1 MANITLDARQQ
12 QKHDT
17 STNFNNANKL
27 YLEGEF
33 LVETDTGKVKIGDGT
48 LGYKSLPYTIG
59 TRVPEGAKFT
69 DTTYTAGTG
78 LSLNGTSFSIS
89 NSGVTAGSYGPSQ
102 DSSVGFGDSIDVP
115 YISVNSRGQITS
127 ADSRSITLPAEPTPA
142 SIGAANKIHTHPTR
156 DVFKNATDN
165 WAGSVSAID
174 VPKINSIRSPK
185 SAFLPANC
193 ITVEYSSNG
202 GSTWSD
208 YGLTDVQKQDLF
220 ALSTSSNIKLSKS
233 SPVSTNDCV
242 RITIE
247 PLDRYVSFDQLYVWF
262 STGSHTCALDLE
274 RSTIGAKDTF
284 SFIRKD
290 VPLGGWSGP
299 NVINFPYGTF
309 GGGTSQTNN
318 AYKYRITFKTI
329 KLGSSTQSPTISDIR
344 FYGENAWIIP
354 NDMVKNDYPF
364 SWDRDMNVNFPKQ
377 LKEQGKRV
385 YSENNKPTPDAIG
398 AEPAFTKNT
407 AFNKNFGTTAGT
419 VCQGND
425 SRLSNA
431 RPASDVSA
439 WAKEPNKPTYTP
451 TEVGVIG
458 TAPTSGQVAVFD
470 GTTGKIKSTGF
481 TIASSVP
488 SGAKFTDTT
497 YSAATSTVLG
507 LVKVGYTESGKNYP
521 VELDADDKMFVNVP
535 WTDTTYSVATVSE
548 DGLMPKIPSSSAQYL
563 NGMGQ
568 WSTPPDTKYTN
579 FVGSGSE
586 AKSGLVP
593 SPGTTAG
600 TTKYLREDGTWSVP
614 PDTTYIAGRAIEI
627 SQGAISVTSSGVSS
641 GAYGLTDSTS
651 VNIGTSFTVP
661 GFVVDQCGR
670 LTQAYSRTVTV
681 NAPNMTGATTSAA
694 GTAGLVPTPT
704 AGKPTRYLCSTGEWS
719 IPTGTIYN
727 GSTTIS
733 VKPSTTDGEY
743 NIYLAALFPGTT
755 SQSVGPSAS
764 GTINFGSA
772 FNVPYITIDQY
783 GRITALANRSMILS
797 GALASSSAPGLCPK
811 LDSGHPSYYLN
822 ANGTWSLPRGRVYG
836 VKGEAETD
844 YREGQVNIT
853 AANVGALALTGGTVS
868 GSTTFSNNVT
878 INGELNY
885 DGGFY

>member
-127 ADSRSITLPAEPTPA
+127 ADSRSITLPSEPTP
-142 SIGAANKIHTHPTR
+142 
-156 DVFKNATDN
+156 
-165 WAGSVSAID
+165 
-174 VPKINSIRSPK
+174 
-185 SAFLPANC
+185 
-193 ITVEYSSNG
+193 
-202 GSTWSD
+202 
-208 YGLTDVQKQDLF
+208 
-220 ALSTSSNIKLSKS
+220 TS
-233 SPVSTNDCV
+233 
-242 RITIE
+242 
-247 PLDRYVSFDQLYVWF
+247 
-262 STGSHTCALDLE
+262 
-274 RSTIGAKDTF
+274 
-284 SFIRKD
+284 
-290 VPLGGWSGP
+290 
-299 NVINFPYGTF
+299 
-309 GGGTSQTNN
+309 
-318 AYKYRITFKTI
+318 
-329 KLGSSTQSPTISDIR
+329 
-344 FYGENAWIIP
+344 
-354 NDMVKNDYPF
+354 
-364 SWDRDMNVNFPKQ
+364 
-377 LKEQGKRV
+377 
-385 YSENNKPTPDAIG
+385 IG
-398 AEPAFTKNT
+398 AEPAFAKNT
-407 AFNKNFGTTAGT
+407 AFNKNFGSAAGT

-535 WTDTTYSVATVSE
+535 WTDTNTTYSQATSSTLGLIKIGYTESGKNYPIELNTSGQAYVNVPWEDTTYSVFTGATTTAA
-548 DGLMPKIPSSSAQYL
+548 G
-563 NGMGQ
+563 
-568 WSTPPDTKYTN
+568 T
-579 FVGSGSE
+579 
-586 AKSGLVP
+586 SGLVP
-593 SPGTTAG
+593 AP
-600 TTKYLREDGTWSVP
+600 
-614 PDTTYIAGRAIEI
+614 
-627 SQGAISVTSSGVSS
+627 TSGQS
-641 GAYGLTDSTS
+641 
-651 VNIGTSFTVP
+651 
-661 GFVVDQCGR
+661 
-670 LTQAYSRTVTV
+670 
-681 NAPNMTGATTSAA
+681 
-694 GTAGLVPTPT
+694 
-704 AGKPTRYLCSTGEWS
+704 TRYLCSDGEWS
-719 IPTGTIYN
+719 IPTGSVYK
-727 GSTTIS
+727 GSTAIS

-743 NIYLAALFPGTT
+743 NIYLVALFPGTT

-797 GALASSSAPGLCPK
+797 GALASSYAPGLCPK
-811 LDSGHPSYYLN
+811 LDSSHPSYYLN
-822 ANGTWSLPRGRVYG
+822 ANGNWSLPRGRVYG
-836 VKGEAETD
+836 VKGNAETA

-853 AANVGALALTGGTVS
+853 AANVGALPITGGTVS
-868 GSTTFSNNVT
+868 GATTFSDTVT
-878 INGELNY
+878 LSTAGSITY
-885 DGGFY
+885 DDGFYEG

>member
-127 ADSRSITLPAEPTPA
+127 ADSRSITLPSEPTP
-142 SIGAANKIHTHPTR
+142 
-156 DVFKNATDN
+156 
-165 WAGSVSAID
+165 
-174 VPKINSIRSPK
+174 
-185 SAFLPANC
+185 
-193 ITVEYSSNG
+193 
-202 GSTWSD
+202 
-208 YGLTDVQKQDLF
+208 
-220 ALSTSSNIKLSKS
+220 TS
-233 SPVSTNDCV
+233 
-242 RITIE
+242 
-247 PLDRYVSFDQLYVWF
+247 
-262 STGSHTCALDLE
+262 
-274 RSTIGAKDTF
+274 
-284 SFIRKD
+284 
-290 VPLGGWSGP
+290 
-299 NVINFPYGTF
+299 
-309 GGGTSQTNN
+309 
-318 AYKYRITFKTI
+318 
-329 KLGSSTQSPTISDIR
+329 
-344 FYGENAWIIP
+344 
-354 NDMVKNDYPF
+354 
-364 SWDRDMNVNFPKQ
+364 
-377 LKEQGKRV
+377 
-385 YSENNKPTPDAIG
+385 IG
-398 AEPAFTKNT
+398 AEPAFAKNT
-407 AFNKNFGTTAGT
+407 AFNKNFGSAAGT

-535 WTDTTYSVATVSE
+535 WTDTNTTYSQATSSTLGLIKIGYTESGKNYPIELNTSGQAFVNVPWEDTTYSV
-548 DGLMPKIPSSSAQYL
+548 
-563 NGMGQ
+563 
-568 WSTPPDTKYTN
+568 
-579 FVGSGSE
+579 F
-586 AKSGLVP
+586 
-593 SPGTTAG
+593 
-600 TTKYLREDGTWSVP
+600 
-614 PDTTYIAGRAIEI
+614 
-627 SQGAISVTSSGVSS
+627 
-641 GAYGLTDSTS
+641 
-651 VNIGTSFTVP
+651 
-661 GFVVDQCGR
+661 
-670 LTQAYSRTVTV
+670 
-681 NAPNMTGATTSAA
+681 TGATTSAA
-694 GTAGLVPTPT
+694 GTSGLVPAPT
-704 AGKPTRYLCSTGEWS
+704 SGQSTRYLCSTGEWS
-719 IPTGTIYN
+719 IPTGTVYN

-743 NIYLAALFPGTT
+743 NIYLVALFPGTT

-811 LDSGHPSYYLN
+811 LDSSHPSYYLN
-822 ANGTWSLPRGRVYG
+822 ANGNWSLPRGRVYG
-836 VKGEAETD
+836 VKGDAETD

-853 AANVGALALTGGTVS
+853 AANIGALSLSSGGTVA
-868 GSTTFSNNVT
+868 GATTFSSDVT
-878 INGELNY
+878 ISGELNY

>member
-127 ADSRSITLPAEPTPA
+127 ADSRSITLPSEPTP
-142 SIGAANKIHTHPTR
+142 
-156 DVFKNATDN
+156 
-165 WAGSVSAID
+165 
-174 VPKINSIRSPK
+174 
-185 SAFLPANC
+185 
-193 ITVEYSSNG
+193 
-202 GSTWSD
+202 
-208 YGLTDVQKQDLF
+208 
-220 ALSTSSNIKLSKS
+220 TS
-233 SPVSTNDCV
+233 
-242 RITIE
+242 
-247 PLDRYVSFDQLYVWF
+247 
-262 STGSHTCALDLE
+262 
-274 RSTIGAKDTF
+274 
-284 SFIRKD
+284 
-290 VPLGGWSGP
+290 
-299 NVINFPYGTF
+299 
-309 GGGTSQTNN
+309 
-318 AYKYRITFKTI
+318 
-329 KLGSSTQSPTISDIR
+329 
-344 FYGENAWIIP
+344 
-354 NDMVKNDYPF
+354 
-364 SWDRDMNVNFPKQ
+364 
-377 LKEQGKRV
+377 
-385 YSENNKPTPDAIG
+385 IG

-407 AFNKNFGTTAGT
+407 AFNKNFGTAAGT
-419 VCQGND
+419 VCQGDD

-458 TAPTSGQVAVFD
+458 TVPTSGQVAVFD

-497 YSAATSTVLG
+497 YSAATSTALG
-507 LVKVGYTESGKNYP
+507 LVKVGYTESGRNYP

-535 WTDTTYSVATVSE
+535 WTDTNTTYSQATSSTLGLIKIGYTESGKNYPIELNTSGQAFVNVPWTDTTYSVATTSAN
-548 DGLMPKIPSSSAQYL
+548 GLMSSDDKTKLDGIADNANNYSLPVATSSVRGGIKIGYTESGKNYPVELSNEQAYV
-563 NGMGQ
+563 NVP
-568 WSTPPDTKYTN
+568 WEDTTYSVFT
-579 FVGSGSE
+579 GATTTAAGT
-586 AKSGLVP
+586 SGLVP
-593 SPGTTAG
+593 AP
-600 TTKYLREDGTWSVP
+600 
-614 PDTTYIAGRAIEI
+614 
-627 SQGAISVTSSGVSS
+627 TSGQS
-641 GAYGLTDSTS
+641 
-651 VNIGTSFTVP
+651 
-661 GFVVDQCGR
+661 
-670 LTQAYSRTVTV
+670 
-681 NAPNMTGATTSAA
+681 
-694 GTAGLVPTPT
+694 
-704 AGKPTRYLCSTGEWS
+704 TRYLCSDGEWS
-719 IPTGTIYN
+719 IPTGSIYK
-727 GSTTIS
+727 GSTAIS

-743 NIYLAALFPGTT
+743 NIYLVALFPGPT

-811 LDSGHPSYYLN
+811 LDSSHPSYYLN
-822 ANGTWSLPRGRVYG
+822 ANGTWSAPRGKVYG
-836 VKGEAETD
+836 VKGNAETA

>member
-127 ADSRSITLPAEPTPA
+127 ADSRSITLPSEPTP
-142 SIGAANKIHTHPTR
+142 
-156 DVFKNATDN
+156 
-165 WAGSVSAID
+165 
-174 VPKINSIRSPK
+174 
-185 SAFLPANC
+185 
-193 ITVEYSSNG
+193 
-202 GSTWSD
+202 
-208 YGLTDVQKQDLF
+208 
-220 ALSTSSNIKLSKS
+220 TS
-233 SPVSTNDCV
+233 
-242 RITIE
+242 
-247 PLDRYVSFDQLYVWF
+247 
-262 STGSHTCALDLE
+262 
-274 RSTIGAKDTF
+274 
-284 SFIRKD
+284 
-290 VPLGGWSGP
+290 
-299 NVINFPYGTF
+299 
-309 GGGTSQTNN
+309 
-318 AYKYRITFKTI
+318 
-329 KLGSSTQSPTISDIR
+329 
-344 FYGENAWIIP
+344 
-354 NDMVKNDYPF
+354 
-364 SWDRDMNVNFPKQ
+364 
-377 LKEQGKRV
+377 
-385 YSENNKPTPDAIG
+385 IG
-398 AEPAFTKNT
+398 AEPAFAKNT
-407 AFNKNFGTTAGT
+407 AFNKNFGSAAGT

-535 WTDTTYSVATVSE
+535 WTDTNTTYSQATSSTLGLIKIGYTESGKNYPIELNTSGQAYVNVPWEDTTYSVFTGAITTAA
-548 DGLMPKIPSSSAQYL
+548 G
-563 NGMGQ
+563 
-568 WSTPPDTKYTN
+568 T
-579 FVGSGSE
+579 
-586 AKSGLVP
+586 SGLVP
-593 SPGTTAG
+593 AP
-600 TTKYLREDGTWSVP
+600 
-614 PDTTYIAGRAIEI
+614 
-627 SQGAISVTSSGVSS
+627 TSGQS
-641 GAYGLTDSTS
+641 
-651 VNIGTSFTVP
+651 
-661 GFVVDQCGR
+661 
-670 LTQAYSRTVTV
+670 
-681 NAPNMTGATTSAA
+681 
-694 GTAGLVPTPT
+694 
-704 AGKPTRYLCSTGEWS
+704 TRYLCSTGEWS

-727 GSTTIS
+727 GSTAIS

-743 NIYLAALFPGTT
+743 NIYLVALFPGTT

-822 ANGTWSLPRGRVYG
+822 ANGTWSAPRGRVYG
-836 VKGEAETD
+836 VKGNAETA

-853 AANVGALALTGGTVS
+853 AANVGALPITGGTVS
-868 GSTTFSNNVT
+868 GATTFSDTVT
-878 INGELNY
+878 LSTAGSITYDDGFY
-885 DGGFY
+885 DG

>member
-102 DSSVGFGDSIDVP
+102 DSSAGFGDSIDVP

-127 ADSRSITLPAEPTPA
+127 ADSRSITLPSEPTP
-142 SIGAANKIHTHPTR
+142 
-156 DVFKNATDN
+156 
-165 WAGSVSAID
+165 
-174 VPKINSIRSPK
+174 
-185 SAFLPANC
+185 
-193 ITVEYSSNG
+193 
-202 GSTWSD
+202 
-208 YGLTDVQKQDLF
+208 
-220 ALSTSSNIKLSKS
+220 TS
-233 SPVSTNDCV
+233 
-242 RITIE
+242 
-247 PLDRYVSFDQLYVWF
+247 
-262 STGSHTCALDLE
+262 
-274 RSTIGAKDTF
+274 
-284 SFIRKD
+284 
-290 VPLGGWSGP
+290 
-299 NVINFPYGTF
+299 
-309 GGGTSQTNN
+309 
-318 AYKYRITFKTI
+318 
-329 KLGSSTQSPTISDIR
+329 
-344 FYGENAWIIP
+344 
-354 NDMVKNDYPF
+354 
-364 SWDRDMNVNFPKQ
+364 
-377 LKEQGKRV
+377 
-385 YSENNKPTPDAIG
+385 IG
-398 AEPAFTKNT
+398 AEPAFAKNT
-407 AFNKNFGTTAGT
+407 AFNKNFGSAAGT

-458 TAPTSGQVAVFD
+458 TVPTSGQVAVFD

-535 WTDTTYSVATVSE
+535 WTDTNTTYSQATSSTLGLIKIGYTESGKNYPIELNTSGQAFVNVPWTDTTYPVATTSAN
-548 DGLMPKIPSSSAQYL
+548 GLMSSVDKTKLDGIAYNANNYSLPVATSSVRGGIKIGYTESGKNYPIKLSNEQAYV
-563 NGMGQ
+563 NVP
-568 WSTPPDTKYTN
+568 WTDTTYSIFT
-579 FVGSGSE
+579 GATTTAAGT
-586 AKSGLVP
+586 SGLVP
-593 SPGTTAG
+593 AP
-600 TTKYLREDGTWSVP
+600 
-614 PDTTYIAGRAIEI
+614 
-627 SQGAISVTSSGVSS
+627 TSGQS
-641 GAYGLTDSTS
+641 
-651 VNIGTSFTVP
+651 
-661 GFVVDQCGR
+661 
-670 LTQAYSRTVTV
+670 
-681 NAPNMTGATTSAA
+681 
-694 GTAGLVPTPT
+694 
-704 AGKPTRYLCSTGEWS
+704 TRYLCSTGEWS

-743 NIYLAALFPGTT
+743 NIYLVALFPGTT

-811 LDSGHPSYYLN
+811 LDSSHPSYYLN
-822 ANGTWSLPRGRVYG
+822 ANGSWSLPRGRVYG

-853 AANVGALALTGGTVS
+853 ATNIGALSLSSGGTVA
-868 GSTTFSNNVT
+868 GATTFSSDVT
-878 INGELNY
+878 ISGELNY

>member
-127 ADSRSITLPAEPTPA
+127 ADSRSITLPSEPTP
-142 SIGAANKIHTHPTR
+142 
-156 DVFKNATDN
+156 
-165 WAGSVSAID
+165 
-174 VPKINSIRSPK
+174 
-185 SAFLPANC
+185 
-193 ITVEYSSNG
+193 
-202 GSTWSD
+202 
-208 YGLTDVQKQDLF
+208 
-220 ALSTSSNIKLSKS
+220 TS
-233 SPVSTNDCV
+233 
-242 RITIE
+242 
-247 PLDRYVSFDQLYVWF
+247 
-262 STGSHTCALDLE
+262 
-274 RSTIGAKDTF
+274 
-284 SFIRKD
+284 
-290 VPLGGWSGP
+290 
-299 NVINFPYGTF
+299 
-309 GGGTSQTNN
+309 
-318 AYKYRITFKTI
+318 
-329 KLGSSTQSPTISDIR
+329 
-344 FYGENAWIIP
+344 
-354 NDMVKNDYPF
+354 
-364 SWDRDMNVNFPKQ
+364 
-377 LKEQGKRV
+377 
-385 YSENNKPTPDAIG
+385 IG
-398 AEPAFTKNT
+398 AEPAFAKNT
-407 AFNKNFGTTAGT
+407 AFNKNFGSAAGT

-507 LVKVGYTESGKNYP
+507 LVRVGYTESGKNYP

-535 WTDTTYSVATVSE
+535 WTDTNTTYSQATSSTLGLIKIGYTESGKNYPIELNTSGQAYVNVPWEDTTYSVFTGATTTAA
-548 DGLMPKIPSSSAQYL
+548 G
-563 NGMGQ
+563 
-568 WSTPPDTKYTN
+568 T
-579 FVGSGSE
+579 
-586 AKSGLVP
+586 SGLVP
-593 SPGTTAG
+593 AP
-600 TTKYLREDGTWSVP
+600 
-614 PDTTYIAGRAIEI
+614 
-627 SQGAISVTSSGVSS
+627 TSGQS
-641 GAYGLTDSTS
+641 
-651 VNIGTSFTVP
+651 
-661 GFVVDQCGR
+661 
-670 LTQAYSRTVTV
+670 
-681 NAPNMTGATTSAA
+681 
-694 GTAGLVPTPT
+694 
-704 AGKPTRYLCSTGEWS
+704 TRYLCSNGEWS
-719 IPTGTIYN
+719 IPAGTVYN
-727 GSTTIS
+727 GSTAIS

-743 NIYLAALFPGTT
+743 NIYLVALFPGTT

-764 GTINFGSA
+764 GTINFGSV

-811 LDSGHPSYYLN
+811 LDSSHPSYYLN
-822 ANGTWSLPRGRVYG
+822 ANGSWSLPRGRVYG

>member
-127 ADSRSITLPAEPTPA
+127 ADSRSITLPSEPTP
-142 SIGAANKIHTHPTR
+142 
-156 DVFKNATDN
+156 
-165 WAGSVSAID
+165 
-174 VPKINSIRSPK
+174 
-185 SAFLPANC
+185 
-193 ITVEYSSNG
+193 
-202 GSTWSD
+202 
-208 YGLTDVQKQDLF
+208 
-220 ALSTSSNIKLSKS
+220 TS
-233 SPVSTNDCV
+233 
-242 RITIE
+242 
-247 PLDRYVSFDQLYVWF
+247 
-262 STGSHTCALDLE
+262 
-274 RSTIGAKDTF
+274 
-284 SFIRKD
+284 
-290 VPLGGWSGP
+290 
-299 NVINFPYGTF
+299 
-309 GGGTSQTNN
+309 
-318 AYKYRITFKTI
+318 
-329 KLGSSTQSPTISDIR
+329 
-344 FYGENAWIIP
+344 
-354 NDMVKNDYPF
+354 
-364 SWDRDMNVNFPKQ
+364 
-377 LKEQGKRV
+377 
-385 YSENNKPTPDAIG
+385 IG
-398 AEPAFTKNT
+398 AEPAFAKNT
-407 AFNKNFGTTAGT
+407 AFNKNFGSAAGT

-535 WTDTTYSVATVSE
+535 WTDTNTTYSQATSSTLGLIKIGYTESGKNYPIELNTSGQAYVNVPWEDTTYSVFTGATTTAA
-548 DGLMPKIPSSSAQYL
+548 G
-563 NGMGQ
+563 
-568 WSTPPDTKYTN
+568 T
-579 FVGSGSE
+579 
-586 AKSGLVP
+586 SGLVP
-593 SPGTTAG
+593 AP
-600 TTKYLREDGTWSVP
+600 
-614 PDTTYIAGRAIEI
+614 
-627 SQGAISVTSSGVSS
+627 TSGQS
-641 GAYGLTDSTS
+641 
-651 VNIGTSFTVP
+651 
-661 GFVVDQCGR
+661 
-670 LTQAYSRTVTV
+670 
-681 NAPNMTGATTSAA
+681 
-694 GTAGLVPTPT
+694 
-704 AGKPTRYLCSTGEWS
+704 TRYLCSDGTWS

-727 GSTTIS
+727 GSTAIS

-743 NIYLAALFPGTT
+743 NIYLVALFPGTT

-822 ANGTWSLPRGRVYG
+822 ANGTWSAPRGRVYG
-836 VKGEAETD
+836 VKGNAETA

-853 AANVGALALTGGTVS
+853 AANVGALPITGGTVS
-868 GSTTFSNNVT
+868 GATTFSDTVT
-878 INGELNY
+878 LSTAGSITYDDGFY
-885 DGGFY
+885 DG

>member
-127 ADSRSITLPAEPTPA
+127 ADSRSITLPSEPTP
-142 SIGAANKIHTHPTR
+142 
-156 DVFKNATDN
+156 
-165 WAGSVSAID
+165 
-174 VPKINSIRSPK
+174 
-185 SAFLPANC
+185 
-193 ITVEYSSNG
+193 
-202 GSTWSD
+202 
-208 YGLTDVQKQDLF
+208 
-220 ALSTSSNIKLSKS
+220 TS
-233 SPVSTNDCV
+233 
-242 RITIE
+242 
-247 PLDRYVSFDQLYVWF
+247 
-262 STGSHTCALDLE
+262 
-274 RSTIGAKDTF
+274 
-284 SFIRKD
+284 
-290 VPLGGWSGP
+290 
-299 NVINFPYGTF
+299 
-309 GGGTSQTNN
+309 
-318 AYKYRITFKTI
+318 
-329 KLGSSTQSPTISDIR
+329 
-344 FYGENAWIIP
+344 
-354 NDMVKNDYPF
+354 
-364 SWDRDMNVNFPKQ
+364 
-377 LKEQGKRV
+377 
-385 YSENNKPTPDAIG
+385 IG
-398 AEPAFTKNT
+398 AEPAFAKNT
-407 AFNKNFGTTAGT
+407 AFNKNFGSAAGT

-497 YSAATSTVLG
+497 YSAATSTLLG

-535 WTDTTYSVATVSE
+535 WTDTDTTYSQATSSTLGLIKIGYTESGKNYPIELNTSGQAYVNVPWE
-548 DGLMPKIPSSSAQYL
+548 DTTYSIFTGATTTAA
-563 NGMGQ
+563 G
-568 WSTPPDTKYTN
+568 T
-579 FVGSGSE
+579 
-586 AKSGLVP
+586 SGLVP
-593 SPGTTAG
+593 AP
-600 TTKYLREDGTWSVP
+600 
-614 PDTTYIAGRAIEI
+614 
-627 SQGAISVTSSGVSS
+627 TSGQS
-641 GAYGLTDSTS
+641 
-651 VNIGTSFTVP
+651 
-661 GFVVDQCGR
+661 
-670 LTQAYSRTVTV
+670 
-681 NAPNMTGATTSAA
+681 
-694 GTAGLVPTPT
+694 
-704 AGKPTRYLCSTGEWS
+704 TRYLCSTGEWS

-727 GSTTIS
+727 GSTAIS

-743 NIYLAALFPGTT
+743 NIYLVALFPGTT

-822 ANGTWSLPRGRVYG
+822 AGGTWSAPRGKVYG
-836 VKGEAETD
+836 VKGNAETA

-853 AANVGALALTGGTVS
+853 AANVGALPITGGTVS
-868 GSTTFSNNVT
+868 GATTFSDTVT
-878 INGELNY
+878 LSTAGSITY
-885 DGGFY
+885 DDGFY

>member
-1 MANITLDARQQ
+1 MANITLNARQQ

-48 LGYKSLPYTIG
+48 LSYESLPYTIG

-127 ADSRSITLPAEPTPA
+127 ADSRSITLPSEPTP
-142 SIGAANKIHTHPTR
+142 
-156 DVFKNATDN
+156 
-165 WAGSVSAID
+165 
-174 VPKINSIRSPK
+174 
-185 SAFLPANC
+185 
-193 ITVEYSSNG
+193 
-202 GSTWSD
+202 
-208 YGLTDVQKQDLF
+208 
-220 ALSTSSNIKLSKS
+220 
-233 SPVSTNDCV
+233 
-242 RITIE
+242 
-247 PLDRYVSFDQLYVWF
+247 
-262 STGSHTCALDLE
+262 
-274 RSTIGAKDTF
+274 
-284 SFIRKD
+284 
-290 VPLGGWSGP
+290 
-299 NVINFPYGTF
+299 
-309 GGGTSQTNN
+309 
-318 AYKYRITFKTI
+318 
-329 KLGSSTQSPTISDIR
+329 IS
-344 FYGENAWIIP
+344 
-354 NDMVKNDYPF
+354 
-364 SWDRDMNVNFPKQ
+364 
-377 LKEQGKRV
+377 
-385 YSENNKPTPDAIG
+385 IG
-398 AEPAFTKNT
+398 AEPAFAKNT
-407 AFNKNFGTTAGT
+407 AFNKNFGSAAGT

-497 YSAATSTVLG
+497 YSAATSTALG
-507 LVKVGYTESGKNYP
+507 LVKVGYTESGRNYP

-535 WTDTTYSVATVSE
+535 WTDTTYSVATTSAN
-548 DGLMPKIPSSSAQYL
+548 GLMSSDDKTKLDGIADNANNYSLPVATSSVRGGIKIGYTKSGKNYPVELSNEQAYV
-563 NGMGQ
+563 NVP
-568 WSTPPDTKYTN
+568 WEDTTYSVFT
-579 FVGSGSE
+579 GATTTAAGT
-586 AKSGLVP
+586 SGLVP
-593 SPGTTAG
+593 AP
-600 TTKYLREDGTWSVP
+600 
-614 PDTTYIAGRAIEI
+614 
-627 SQGAISVTSSGVSS
+627 TSGQS
-641 GAYGLTDSTS
+641 
-651 VNIGTSFTVP
+651 
-661 GFVVDQCGR
+661 
-670 LTQAYSRTVTV
+670 
-681 NAPNMTGATTSAA
+681 
-694 GTAGLVPTPT
+694 
-704 AGKPTRYLCSTGEWS
+704 TRYLCSDGEWS
-719 IPTGTIYN
+719 IPTGSIYK
-727 GSTTIS
+727 GSTAIS

-743 NIYLAALFPGTT
+743 NIYLVALFPGTT

-764 GTINFGSA
+764 GTIDFGSA

-811 LDSGHPSYYLN
+811 LDSSHPSYYLN
-822 ANGTWSLPRGRVYG
+822 ANGSWSLPRGRVYG
-836 VKGEAETD
+836 VKGEAETA

-853 AANVGALALTGGTVS
+853 AANVGALPITGGTVS
-868 GSTTFSNNVT
+868 GATTFSDTVT
-878 INGELNY
+878 LSTAGSITYDDGFY
-885 DGGFY
+885 DG

>member
-127 ADSRSITLPAEPTPA
+127 ADSRSITLPSEPTP
-142 SIGAANKIHTHPTR
+142 
-156 DVFKNATDN
+156 
-165 WAGSVSAID
+165 
-174 VPKINSIRSPK
+174 
-185 SAFLPANC
+185 
-193 ITVEYSSNG
+193 
-202 GSTWSD
+202 
-208 YGLTDVQKQDLF
+208 
-220 ALSTSSNIKLSKS
+220 TS
-233 SPVSTNDCV
+233 
-242 RITIE
+242 
-247 PLDRYVSFDQLYVWF
+247 
-262 STGSHTCALDLE
+262 
-274 RSTIGAKDTF
+274 
-284 SFIRKD
+284 
-290 VPLGGWSGP
+290 
-299 NVINFPYGTF
+299 
-309 GGGTSQTNN
+309 
-318 AYKYRITFKTI
+318 
-329 KLGSSTQSPTISDIR
+329 
-344 FYGENAWIIP
+344 
-354 NDMVKNDYPF
+354 
-364 SWDRDMNVNFPKQ
+364 
-377 LKEQGKRV
+377 
-385 YSENNKPTPDAIG
+385 IG
-398 AEPAFTKNT
+398 AEPAFAKNT
-407 AFNKNFGTTAGT
+407 AFNKNFGSAAGT

-535 WTDTTYSVATVSE
+535 WTDTNTTYSQATSSTLGLIKIGYTESGKNYPIELNTSGQAYVNVPWEDTTYSVFTGATTTAA
-548 DGLMPKIPSSSAQYL
+548 G
-563 NGMGQ
+563 
-568 WSTPPDTKYTN
+568 T
-579 FVGSGSE
+579 
-586 AKSGLVP
+586 SGLVP
-593 SPGTTAG
+593 AP
-600 TTKYLREDGTWSVP
+600 
-614 PDTTYIAGRAIEI
+614 
-627 SQGAISVTSSGVSS
+627 TSGQS
-641 GAYGLTDSTS
+641 
-651 VNIGTSFTVP
+651 
-661 GFVVDQCGR
+661 
-670 LTQAYSRTVTV
+670 
-681 NAPNMTGATTSAA
+681 
-694 GTAGLVPTPT
+694 
-704 AGKPTRYLCSTGEWS
+704 TRYLCSTGEWS

-727 GSTTIS
+727 GSTAIS

-743 NIYLAALFPGTT
+743 NIYLVALFPGTT

-772 FNVPYITIDQY
+772 FNVPHITIDQY

-822 ANGTWSLPRGRVYG
+822 ANGTWSAPRGGVYG
-836 VKGEAETD
+836 VKGNAETA
-844 YREGQVNIT
+844 YREGQVNLT
-853 AANVGALALTGGTVS
+853 AANIGALPITGGTVS
-868 GSTTFSNNVT
+868 GATTFSDTVT
-878 INGELNY
+878 LSTAGSIIYDDGFY
-885 DGGFY
+885 DG

>member
-127 ADSRSITLPAEPTPA
+127 ADSRSITLPSEPTP
-142 SIGAANKIHTHPTR
+142 
-156 DVFKNATDN
+156 
-165 WAGSVSAID
+165 
-174 VPKINSIRSPK
+174 
-185 SAFLPANC
+185 
-193 ITVEYSSNG
+193 
-202 GSTWSD
+202 
-208 YGLTDVQKQDLF
+208 
-220 ALSTSSNIKLSKS
+220 TS
-233 SPVSTNDCV
+233 
-242 RITIE
+242 
-247 PLDRYVSFDQLYVWF
+247 
-262 STGSHTCALDLE
+262 
-274 RSTIGAKDTF
+274 
-284 SFIRKD
+284 
-290 VPLGGWSGP
+290 
-299 NVINFPYGTF
+299 
-309 GGGTSQTNN
+309 
-318 AYKYRITFKTI
+318 
-329 KLGSSTQSPTISDIR
+329 
-344 FYGENAWIIP
+344 
-354 NDMVKNDYPF
+354 
-364 SWDRDMNVNFPKQ
+364 
-377 LKEQGKRV
+377 
-385 YSENNKPTPDAIG
+385 IG
-398 AEPAFTKNT
+398 AEPAFAKNT
-407 AFNKNFGTTAGT
+407 AFNKNFGSAAGT

-535 WTDTTYSVATVSE
+535 WTDTNTTYSQATSSTLGLIKIGYTESGKNYPIELNTSGQAFVNVPWTDTTYPVATTSANGLMSSVDKTKLDRIADNANNYSLPVATSSVRGGIKIGYTESGKNYPVELSNEQAYVNVPWTDTTYSV
-548 DGLMPKIPSSSAQYL
+548 
-563 NGMGQ
+563 
-568 WSTPPDTKYTN
+568 
-579 FVGSGSE
+579 FVKSGTG

-593 SPGTTAG
+593 TPPATAG
-600 TTKYLREDGTWSVP
+600 TTKFLREDAVWATPPTANNPSITISQNGTIKGKFTLNQADSETIALT
-614 PDTTYIAGRAIEI
+614 DTTYSE
-627 SQGAISVTSSGVSS
+627 
-641 GAYGLTDSTS
+641 
-651 VNIGTSFTVP
+651 F
-661 GFVVDQCGR
+661 
-670 LTQAYSRTVTV
+670 
-681 NAPNMTGATTSAA
+681 TGATTTVA
-694 GTAGLVPTPT
+694 GTNGLVPAPT
-704 AGKPTRYLCSTGEWS
+704 SGQSTRYLCSDGTWS

-727 GSTTIS
+727 GSTAIS
-733 VKPSTTDGEY
+733 VKPSTVDGEY
-743 NIYLAALFPGTT
+743 NIYLVALFPGTT

-822 ANGTWSLPRGRVYG
+822 ANGTWSAPRGRVYG
-836 VKGEAETD
+836 VKGNAETA
-844 YREGQVNIT
+844 YREGQVNLT
-853 AANVGALALTGGTVS
+853 AANIGALSLSSGGTVS
-868 GSTTFSNNVT
+868 GLTTFESRVT
-878 INGELNY
+878 ITQAGFLTY
-885 DGGFY
+885 DDGFY

>member
-127 ADSRSITLPAEPTPA
+127 ADSRSITLPSEPTP
-142 SIGAANKIHTHPTR
+142 
-156 DVFKNATDN
+156 
-165 WAGSVSAID
+165 
-174 VPKINSIRSPK
+174 
-185 SAFLPANC
+185 
-193 ITVEYSSNG
+193 
-202 GSTWSD
+202 
-208 YGLTDVQKQDLF
+208 
-220 ALSTSSNIKLSKS
+220 TS
-233 SPVSTNDCV
+233 
-242 RITIE
+242 
-247 PLDRYVSFDQLYVWF
+247 
-262 STGSHTCALDLE
+262 
-274 RSTIGAKDTF
+274 
-284 SFIRKD
+284 
-290 VPLGGWSGP
+290 
-299 NVINFPYGTF
+299 
-309 GGGTSQTNN
+309 
-318 AYKYRITFKTI
+318 
-329 KLGSSTQSPTISDIR
+329 
-344 FYGENAWIIP
+344 
-354 NDMVKNDYPF
+354 
-364 SWDRDMNVNFPKQ
+364 
-377 LKEQGKRV
+377 
-385 YSENNKPTPDAIG
+385 IG
-398 AEPAFTKNT
+398 AEPAFAKNT
-407 AFNKNFGTTAGT
+407 AFNKNFGTAAGT
-419 VCQGND
+419 VCQGDD

-458 TAPTSGQVAVFD
+458 TVPTSGQVAVFD

-497 YSAATSTVLG
+497 YSV
-507 LVKVGYTESGKNYP
+507 
-521 VELDADDKMFVNVP
+521 F
-535 WTDTTYSVATVSE
+535 
-548 DGLMPKIPSSSAQYL
+548 
-563 NGMGQ
+563 
-568 WSTPPDTKYTN
+568 
-579 FVGSGSE
+579 
-586 AKSGLVP
+586 
-593 SPGTTAG
+593 
-600 TTKYLREDGTWSVP
+600 
-614 PDTTYIAGRAIEI
+614 
-627 SQGAISVTSSGVSS
+627 
-641 GAYGLTDSTS
+641 
-651 VNIGTSFTVP
+651 
-661 GFVVDQCGR
+661 
-670 LTQAYSRTVTV
+670 
-681 NAPNMTGATTSAA
+681 TGATTTAA
-694 GTAGLVPTPT
+694 GTTGLVPAPT
-704 AGKPTRYLCSTGEWS
+704 TGQSTRYLCSNGEWS
-719 IPTGTIYN
+719 VPQGSIYN

-743 NIYLAALFPGTT
+743 NIYLVALFPGTT

-822 ANGTWSLPRGRVYG
+822 AGGTWSAPRGKVYG
-836 VKGEAETD
+836 VKGNAETA
-844 YREGQVNIT
+844 YREGQVNLT

>member
-1 MANITLDARQQ
+1 MADITLNARQQ

-48 LGYKSLPYTIG
+48 LSYKSLPYTIG

-127 ADSRSITLPAEPTPA
+127 ADSRSITLPSEPTP
-142 SIGAANKIHTHPTR
+142 
-156 DVFKNATDN
+156 
-165 WAGSVSAID
+165 
-174 VPKINSIRSPK
+174 
-185 SAFLPANC
+185 
-193 ITVEYSSNG
+193 
-202 GSTWSD
+202 
-208 YGLTDVQKQDLF
+208 
-220 ALSTSSNIKLSKS
+220 TS
-233 SPVSTNDCV
+233 
-242 RITIE
+242 
-247 PLDRYVSFDQLYVWF
+247 
-262 STGSHTCALDLE
+262 
-274 RSTIGAKDTF
+274 
-284 SFIRKD
+284 
-290 VPLGGWSGP
+290 
-299 NVINFPYGTF
+299 
-309 GGGTSQTNN
+309 
-318 AYKYRITFKTI
+318 
-329 KLGSSTQSPTISDIR
+329 
-344 FYGENAWIIP
+344 
-354 NDMVKNDYPF
+354 
-364 SWDRDMNVNFPKQ
+364 
-377 LKEQGKRV
+377 
-385 YSENNKPTPDAIG
+385 IG
-398 AEPAFTKNT
+398 AEPAFAKNT
-407 AFNKNFGTTAGT
+407 AFNKNFGSASGT

-497 YSAATSTVLG
+497 YSAATSTALG
-507 LVKVGYTESGKNYP
+507 LVKVGYTESGRNYP

-535 WTDTTYSVATVSE
+535 WTDTNTTYSQATSSTLGLIKIGYTESGKNYPIELNTSGQAYVNVPWEDTTYSVFTGATTTAA
-548 DGLMPKIPSSSAQYL
+548 G
-563 NGMGQ
+563 
-568 WSTPPDTKYTN
+568 T
-579 FVGSGSE
+579 
-586 AKSGLVP
+586 SGLVP
-593 SPGTTAG
+593 AP
-600 TTKYLREDGTWSVP
+600 
-614 PDTTYIAGRAIEI
+614 
-627 SQGAISVTSSGVSS
+627 TSGQS
-641 GAYGLTDSTS
+641 
-651 VNIGTSFTVP
+651 
-661 GFVVDQCGR
+661 
-670 LTQAYSRTVTV
+670 
-681 NAPNMTGATTSAA
+681 
-694 GTAGLVPTPT
+694 
-704 AGKPTRYLCSTGEWS
+704 TRYLCSDGEWS
-719 IPTGTIYN
+719 IPTGSIYK
-727 GSTTIS
+727 GSTAIS

-743 NIYLAALFPGTT
+743 NIYLVALFPGTT

-822 ANGTWSLPRGRVYG
+822 ANGTWSAPRGRVYG
-836 VKGEAETD
+836 VKGNAETA

-853 AANVGALALTGGTVS
+853 AANVGALPITGGTVS
-868 GSTTFSNNVT
+868 GATTFSDTVT
-878 INGELNY
+878 LSTAGSITYDDGFY
-885 DGGFY
+885 DG

>member
-27 YLEGEF
+27 YLDGEF

-127 ADSRSITLPAEPTPA
+127 ADSRSITLPSEPTP
-142 SIGAANKIHTHPTR
+142 
-156 DVFKNATDN
+156 
-165 WAGSVSAID
+165 
-174 VPKINSIRSPK
+174 
-185 SAFLPANC
+185 
-193 ITVEYSSNG
+193 
-202 GSTWSD
+202 
-208 YGLTDVQKQDLF
+208 
-220 ALSTSSNIKLSKS
+220 TS
-233 SPVSTNDCV
+233 
-242 RITIE
+242 
-247 PLDRYVSFDQLYVWF
+247 
-262 STGSHTCALDLE
+262 
-274 RSTIGAKDTF
+274 
-284 SFIRKD
+284 
-290 VPLGGWSGP
+290 
-299 NVINFPYGTF
+299 
-309 GGGTSQTNN
+309 
-318 AYKYRITFKTI
+318 
-329 KLGSSTQSPTISDIR
+329 
-344 FYGENAWIIP
+344 
-354 NDMVKNDYPF
+354 
-364 SWDRDMNVNFPKQ
+364 
-377 LKEQGKRV
+377 
-385 YSENNKPTPDAIG
+385 IG
-398 AEPAFTKNT
+398 AEPAFAKNT
-407 AFNKNFGTTAGT
+407 AFNKNFGSAAGT

-535 WTDTTYSVATVSE
+535 WTDTNTTYSQATSSTLGLIKIGYTESGKNYPIELNTSGQAYVNVPWEDTTYSVFTGATTTAA
-548 DGLMPKIPSSSAQYL
+548 G
-563 NGMGQ
+563 
-568 WSTPPDTKYTN
+568 T
-579 FVGSGSE
+579 
-586 AKSGLVP
+586 SGLVP
-593 SPGTTAG
+593 AP
-600 TTKYLREDGTWSVP
+600 
-614 PDTTYIAGRAIEI
+614 
-627 SQGAISVTSSGVSS
+627 TSGQS
-641 GAYGLTDSTS
+641 
-651 VNIGTSFTVP
+651 
-661 GFVVDQCGR
+661 
-670 LTQAYSRTVTV
+670 
-681 NAPNMTGATTSAA
+681 
-694 GTAGLVPTPT
+694 
-704 AGKPTRYLCSTGEWS
+704 TRYLCSDGEWS
-719 IPTGTIYN
+719 IPTGSIYK
-727 GSTTIS
+727 GSTAIS

-743 NIYLAALFPGTT
+743 NIYLVALFPGTT

-822 ANGTWSLPRGRVYG
+822 ANGTWSAPRGRVYG
-836 VKGEAETD
+836 VKGNAETA

-853 AANVGALALTGGTVS
+853 AANVGALPITGGTVS
-868 GSTTFSNNVT
+868 GATTFSDTVT
-878 INGELNY
+878 LSTAGSITYDDGFY
-885 DGGFY
+885 DG

>member
-1 MANITLDARQQ
+1 MTNITLDARQQ

-127 ADSRSITLPAEPTPA
+127 ADSRSITLPSEPTP
-142 SIGAANKIHTHPTR
+142 
-156 DVFKNATDN
+156 
-165 WAGSVSAID
+165 
-174 VPKINSIRSPK
+174 
-185 SAFLPANC
+185 
-193 ITVEYSSNG
+193 
-202 GSTWSD
+202 
-208 YGLTDVQKQDLF
+208 
-220 ALSTSSNIKLSKS
+220 TS
-233 SPVSTNDCV
+233 
-242 RITIE
+242 
-247 PLDRYVSFDQLYVWF
+247 
-262 STGSHTCALDLE
+262 
-274 RSTIGAKDTF
+274 
-284 SFIRKD
+284 
-290 VPLGGWSGP
+290 
-299 NVINFPYGTF
+299 
-309 GGGTSQTNN
+309 
-318 AYKYRITFKTI
+318 
-329 KLGSSTQSPTISDIR
+329 
-344 FYGENAWIIP
+344 
-354 NDMVKNDYPF
+354 
-364 SWDRDMNVNFPKQ
+364 
-377 LKEQGKRV
+377 
-385 YSENNKPTPDAIG
+385 IG
-398 AEPAFTKNT
+398 AEPAFAKNT
-407 AFNKNFGTTAGT
+407 AFNKNFGSAAGT

-535 WTDTTYSVATVSE
+535 WTDTNTTYSQATSSTLGLIKIGYTESGKNYPIELNTSGQAFVNVPWTDTTYSVATTSAN
-548 DGLMPKIPSSSAQYL
+548 GLMSSDDKTKLDGIADNANNYSLPVATSSVRGGIKIGYTESGKNYPVELSNEQAYV
-563 NGMGQ
+563 NVP
-568 WSTPPDTKYTN
+568 WEDTTYSVFT
-579 FVGSGSE
+579 GATTTAAGT
-586 AKSGLVP
+586 SGLVP
-593 SPGTTAG
+593 AP
-600 TTKYLREDGTWSVP
+600 
-614 PDTTYIAGRAIEI
+614 
-627 SQGAISVTSSGVSS
+627 TSGQS
-641 GAYGLTDSTS
+641 
-651 VNIGTSFTVP
+651 
-661 GFVVDQCGR
+661 
-670 LTQAYSRTVTV
+670 
-681 NAPNMTGATTSAA
+681 
-694 GTAGLVPTPT
+694 
-704 AGKPTRYLCSTGEWS
+704 TRYLGSTGEWS

-727 GSTTIS
+727 GSTAIS

-743 NIYLAALFPGTT
+743 NIYLVALFPGTT

-811 LDSGHPSYYLN
+811 LDSAHPSYYLN
-822 ANGTWSLPRGRVYG
+822 ANGSWSLPRGRVYG
-836 VKGEAETD
+836 VKGNAETA
-844 YREGQVNIT
+844 YREGQVNLT
-853 AANVGALALTGGTVS
+853 AANIGALPITGGTVS
-868 GSTTFSNNVT
+868 GATTFSGTVT
-878 INGELNY
+878 LSTAGSITYDDGFY
-885 DGGFY
+885 DG

>member
-127 ADSRSITLPAEPTPA
+127 ADSRSITLPSEPTP
-142 SIGAANKIHTHPTR
+142 
-156 DVFKNATDN
+156 
-165 WAGSVSAID
+165 
-174 VPKINSIRSPK
+174 
-185 SAFLPANC
+185 
-193 ITVEYSSNG
+193 
-202 GSTWSD
+202 
-208 YGLTDVQKQDLF
+208 
-220 ALSTSSNIKLSKS
+220 TS
-233 SPVSTNDCV
+233 
-242 RITIE
+242 
-247 PLDRYVSFDQLYVWF
+247 
-262 STGSHTCALDLE
+262 
-274 RSTIGAKDTF
+274 
-284 SFIRKD
+284 
-290 VPLGGWSGP
+290 
-299 NVINFPYGTF
+299 
-309 GGGTSQTNN
+309 
-318 AYKYRITFKTI
+318 
-329 KLGSSTQSPTISDIR
+329 
-344 FYGENAWIIP
+344 
-354 NDMVKNDYPF
+354 
-364 SWDRDMNVNFPKQ
+364 
-377 LKEQGKRV
+377 
-385 YSENNKPTPDAIG
+385 IG
-398 AEPAFTKNT
+398 AEPAFAKNT
-407 AFNKNFGTTAGT
+407 AFNKNFGSAAGT

-497 YSAATSTVLG
+497 YSAATSTALG

-535 WTDTTYSVATVSE
+535 WTDTDTTYSQATSSTLGLIKIGYTESGKNYPVELNTSGQAFVNVPWTDTTYPVATTSANGLMSSVDKTKLDGIADNANSYSLPVATSSVRGGIKIGYTESGKNYPIKLSNEQAYVNVPWTDTTYSV
-548 DGLMPKIPSSSAQYL
+548 
-563 NGMGQ
+563 
-568 WSTPPDTKYTN
+568 
-579 FVGSGSE
+579 F
-586 AKSGLVP
+586 
-593 SPGTTAG
+593 
-600 TTKYLREDGTWSVP
+600 
-614 PDTTYIAGRAIEI
+614 
-627 SQGAISVTSSGVSS
+627 
-641 GAYGLTDSTS
+641 
-651 VNIGTSFTVP
+651 
-661 GFVVDQCGR
+661 
-670 LTQAYSRTVTV
+670 
-681 NAPNMTGATTSAA
+681 TGATTTVA
-694 GTAGLVPTPT
+694 GTTGLVPAPT
-704 AGKPTRYLCSTGEWS
+704 TGQSTRYLCSNGEWS
-719 IPTGTIYN
+719 VPQGSIYN
-727 GSTTIS
+727 GSTAIS
-733 VKPSTTDGEY
+733 VKPSTVDGEY
-743 NIYLAALFPGTT
+743 NIYLVALFPGTT

-764 GTINFGSA
+764 ATINFGTS

-783 GRITALANRSMILS
+783 GRITALANRSMLLS

-822 ANGTWSLPRGRVYG
+822 AGGTWSAPRGKVYG
-836 VKGEAETD
+836 VKGNAETA
-844 YREGQVNIT
+844 YREGQVNLT
-853 AANVGALALTGGTVS
+853 AANIGALPITGGTVS
-868 GSTTFSNNVT
+868 GATIFSDTVTFST
-878 INGELNY
+878 AGSITY
-885 DGGFY
+885 DDGFY

>member
-127 ADSRSITLPAEPTPA
+127 ADSRSITLPSEPTP
-142 SIGAANKIHTHPTR
+142 
-156 DVFKNATDN
+156 
-165 WAGSVSAID
+165 
-174 VPKINSIRSPK
+174 
-185 SAFLPANC
+185 
-193 ITVEYSSNG
+193 
-202 GSTWSD
+202 
-208 YGLTDVQKQDLF
+208 
-220 ALSTSSNIKLSKS
+220 
-233 SPVSTNDCV
+233 
-242 RITIE
+242 
-247 PLDRYVSFDQLYVWF
+247 
-262 STGSHTCALDLE
+262 
-274 RSTIGAKDTF
+274 
-284 SFIRKD
+284 
-290 VPLGGWSGP
+290 
-299 NVINFPYGTF
+299 
-309 GGGTSQTNN
+309 
-318 AYKYRITFKTI
+318 
-329 KLGSSTQSPTISDIR
+329 IS
-344 FYGENAWIIP
+344 
-354 NDMVKNDYPF
+354 
-364 SWDRDMNVNFPKQ
+364 
-377 LKEQGKRV
+377 
-385 YSENNKPTPDAIG
+385 IG
-398 AEPAFTKNT
+398 AEPAFAKNT
-407 AFNKNFGTTAGT
+407 AFNKNFGSAAGT

-439 WAKEPNKPTYTP
+439 WAKKPNKPTYTP

-535 WTDTTYSVATVSE
+535 WTDTNTTYSQATSSTLGLIKIGYTESGKNYPIELNTSGQAYVNVPWEDTTYSVFTGATTTAA
-548 DGLMPKIPSSSAQYL
+548 G
-563 NGMGQ
+563 
-568 WSTPPDTKYTN
+568 T
-579 FVGSGSE
+579 
-586 AKSGLVP
+586 SGLVP
-593 SPGTTAG
+593 AP
-600 TTKYLREDGTWSVP
+600 
-614 PDTTYIAGRAIEI
+614 
-627 SQGAISVTSSGVSS
+627 TSGQS
-641 GAYGLTDSTS
+641 
-651 VNIGTSFTVP
+651 
-661 GFVVDQCGR
+661 
-670 LTQAYSRTVTV
+670 
-681 NAPNMTGATTSAA
+681 
-694 GTAGLVPTPT
+694 
-704 AGKPTRYLCSTGEWS
+704 TRYLCSTGEWS
-719 IPTGTIYN
+719 IPTGSIYK
-727 GSTTIS
+727 GSTAIS

-743 NIYLAALFPGTT
+743 NIYLVALFPGTT

-822 ANGTWSLPRGRVYG
+822 ANGTWSAPRGRVYG
-836 VKGEAETD
+836 VKGNAETA

-853 AANVGALALTGGTVS
+853 AANVGALPITGGTVS
-868 GSTTFSNNVT
+868 GATTFSDTVT
-878 INGELNY
+878 LSTAGSITYDDGFY
-885 DGGFY
+885 DG

>member
-127 ADSRSITLPAEPTPA
+127 ADSRSITLPSEPTP
-142 SIGAANKIHTHPTR
+142 
-156 DVFKNATDN
+156 
-165 WAGSVSAID
+165 
-174 VPKINSIRSPK
+174 
-185 SAFLPANC
+185 
-193 ITVEYSSNG
+193 
-202 GSTWSD
+202 
-208 YGLTDVQKQDLF
+208 
-220 ALSTSSNIKLSKS
+220 TS
-233 SPVSTNDCV
+233 
-242 RITIE
+242 
-247 PLDRYVSFDQLYVWF
+247 
-262 STGSHTCALDLE
+262 
-274 RSTIGAKDTF
+274 
-284 SFIRKD
+284 
-290 VPLGGWSGP
+290 
-299 NVINFPYGTF
+299 
-309 GGGTSQTNN
+309 
-318 AYKYRITFKTI
+318 
-329 KLGSSTQSPTISDIR
+329 
-344 FYGENAWIIP
+344 
-354 NDMVKNDYPF
+354 
-364 SWDRDMNVNFPKQ
+364 
-377 LKEQGKRV
+377 
-385 YSENNKPTPDAIG
+385 IG
-398 AEPAFTKNT
+398 AEPAFAKNT
-407 AFNKNFGTTAGT
+407 AFNKNFGSAAGT

-439 WAKEPNKPTYTP
+439 WAKKPNKPTYTP

-470 GTTGKIKSTGF
+470 GKTGKIKSTGF

-535 WTDTTYSVATVSE
+535 WTDTNTTYSQATSRTLGLIKIGYTESGKNYPIELNTSGQAYVNVPWKDTTYSVFTGATTTAA
-548 DGLMPKIPSSSAQYL
+548 G
-563 NGMGQ
+563 
-568 WSTPPDTKYTN
+568 T
-579 FVGSGSE
+579 
-586 AKSGLVP
+586 SGLVP
-593 SPGTTAG
+593 AP
-600 TTKYLREDGTWSVP
+600 
-614 PDTTYIAGRAIEI
+614 
-627 SQGAISVTSSGVSS
+627 TSGQS
-641 GAYGLTDSTS
+641 
-651 VNIGTSFTVP
+651 
-661 GFVVDQCGR
+661 
-670 LTQAYSRTVTV
+670 
-681 NAPNMTGATTSAA
+681 
-694 GTAGLVPTPT
+694 
-704 AGKPTRYLCSTGEWS
+704 TRYLCSTGEWS

-727 GSTTIS
+727 GSTAIS

-743 NIYLAALFPGTT
+743 NINLVALFPGTT

-772 FNVPYITIDQY
+772 FNVPYIKIDQY
-783 GRITALANRSMILS
+783 GRITALANRSMILR

-822 ANGTWSLPRGRVYG
+822 AKGTWSAPRGSVYG
-836 VKGEAETD
+836 VKGNAETA
-844 YREGQVNIT
+844 YREGRVNIT
-853 AANVGALALTGGTVS
+853 AANVGALPITGGTVS
-868 GSTTFSNNVT
+868 GATTFSDTVT
-878 INGELNY
+878 LSTAGSITY
-885 DGGFY
+885 DDGFYEG

>member
-127 ADSRSITLPAEPTPA
+127 ADSRSITLPSEPTP
-142 SIGAANKIHTHPTR
+142 
-156 DVFKNATDN
+156 
-165 WAGSVSAID
+165 
-174 VPKINSIRSPK
+174 
-185 SAFLPANC
+185 
-193 ITVEYSSNG
+193 
-202 GSTWSD
+202 
-208 YGLTDVQKQDLF
+208 
-220 ALSTSSNIKLSKS
+220 TS
-233 SPVSTNDCV
+233 
-242 RITIE
+242 
-247 PLDRYVSFDQLYVWF
+247 
-262 STGSHTCALDLE
+262 
-274 RSTIGAKDTF
+274 
-284 SFIRKD
+284 
-290 VPLGGWSGP
+290 
-299 NVINFPYGTF
+299 
-309 GGGTSQTNN
+309 
-318 AYKYRITFKTI
+318 
-329 KLGSSTQSPTISDIR
+329 
-344 FYGENAWIIP
+344 
-354 NDMVKNDYPF
+354 
-364 SWDRDMNVNFPKQ
+364 
-377 LKEQGKRV
+377 
-385 YSENNKPTPDAIG
+385 IG
-398 AEPAFTKNT
+398 AEPAFAKNT
-407 AFNKNFGTTAGT
+407 AFNKNFGSAAGT

-458 TAPTSGQVAVFD
+458 TVPTSGQVAVFD

-497 YSAATSTVLG
+497 YSAATSTALG
-507 LVKVGYTESGKNYP
+507 LVKVGYTESGRNYP

-535 WTDTTYSVATVSE
+535 WTDTNTTYSQATSSTLGLIKIGYTESGKNYPIELNTSGQAYVNVPWE
-548 DGLMPKIPSSSAQYL
+548 DTTYSIFTGATTTAA
-563 NGMGQ
+563 G
-568 WSTPPDTKYTN
+568 T
-579 FVGSGSE
+579 
-586 AKSGLVP
+586 SGLVP
-593 SPGTTAG
+593 AP
-600 TTKYLREDGTWSVP
+600 
-614 PDTTYIAGRAIEI
+614 
-627 SQGAISVTSSGVSS
+627 TSGQS
-641 GAYGLTDSTS
+641 
-651 VNIGTSFTVP
+651 
-661 GFVVDQCGR
+661 
-670 LTQAYSRTVTV
+670 
-681 NAPNMTGATTSAA
+681 
-694 GTAGLVPTPT
+694 
-704 AGKPTRYLCSTGEWS
+704 TRYLCSTGEWS

-727 GSTTIS
+727 GSTAIS

-743 NIYLAALFPGTT
+743 NIYLVALFPGTT

-811 LDSGHPSYYLN
+811 LDSSHPSYYLN
-822 ANGTWSLPRGRVYG
+822 ANGNWSLPRGRVYG

-853 AANVGALALTGGTVS
+853 AANIGALSLSSGGTVA
-868 GSTTFSNNVT
+868 GATTFSSDVT
-878 INGELNY
+878 ISGELNY

>member
-1 MANITLDARQQ
+1 MANRNLNARQQ

-17 STNFNNANKL
+17 SSNFNSKNAT
-27 YLEGEF
+27 YLEGEI
-33 LVETDTGKVKIGDGT
+33 LIESDTGRVKIADGDTDYKT
-48 LGYKSLPYTIG
+48 LQYTIG
-59 TRVPEGAKFT
+59 TRVPTDAKFT
-69 DTTYTAGTG
+69 DTTYTASGG
-78 LSLNGTSFSIS
+78 LSLSGTTFSIA
-89 NSGVTAGSYGPSQ
+89 NSGVTADTYGPTANVSG
-102 DSSVGFGDSIDVP
+102 SWGTSFTVPSVV
-115 YISVNSRGQITS
+115 VNTKGQVTS
-127 ADSRSITLPAEPTPA
+127 AVDRTVTMPA
-142 SIGAANKIHTHPTR
+142 
-156 DVFKNATDN
+156 
-165 WAGSVSAID
+165 
-174 VPKINSIRSPK
+174 
-185 SAFLPANC
+185 
-193 ITVEYSSNG
+193 
-202 GSTWSD
+202 
-208 YGLTDVQKQDLF
+208 
-220 ALSTSSNIKLSKS
+220 
-233 SPVSTNDCV
+233 
-242 RITIE
+242 
-247 PLDRYVSFDQLYVWF
+247 
-262 STGSHTCALDLE
+262 
-274 RSTIGAKDTF
+274 
-284 SFIRKD
+284 
-290 VPLGGWSGP
+290 
-299 NVINFPYGTF
+299 
-309 GGGTSQTNN
+309 
-318 AYKYRITFKTI
+318 
-329 KLGSSTQSPTISDIR
+329 
-344 FYGENAWIIP
+344 
-354 NDMVKNDYPF
+354 
-364 SWDRDMNVNFPKQ
+364 
-377 LKEQGKRV
+377 
-385 YSENNKPTPDAIG
+385 KPTAADIG

-407 AFNKNFGTTAGT
+407 AFNKNFGTASGT
-419 VCQGND
+419 VCEGD
-425 SRLSNA
+425 DERLSNA

-439 WAKEPNKPTYTP
+439 WAKAATKPTYTP

-458 TAPTSGQVAVFD
+458 AAPASGQVAVFD

-481 TIASSVP
+481 TIATSVP
-488 SGAKFTDTT
+488 ANAEFTDTT
-497 YSAATSTVLG
+497 YNKATDSSLGLVQVGYSTSGKNYAVTLDDSGNAYVNVPWTDSVANNPAITITQNGTSKGSFTLNQTSAETIDLTDTTYSVFEAATSSVAGSTGLVPAPAAGKQTSFLRGDGTWVIPSQPTVNNPTITIKQDGATKGTFTLNQSGDTTIELTDANTTYAQATSTVLG
-507 LVKVGYTESGKNYP
+507 LVKIGYAENGRNYP
-521 VELDADDKMFVNVP
+521 IKLDSLGKMFVNVP

-593 SPGTTAG
+593 SPGTIAG

-614 PDTTYIAGRAIEI
+614 PDTTYTAGRAIEI

-743 NIYLAALFPGTT
+743 NIYLVALFPGTT

-764 GTINFGSA
+764 GTINFGSD

-811 LDSGHPSYYLN
+811 LDSSHPSYYLN
-822 ANGTWSLPRGRVYG
+822 ANGSWSLPRGRVYG
-836 VKGEAETD
+836 VKGEAETA

-853 AANVGALALTGGTVS
+853 AANVGALPITGGTVS
-868 GSTTFSNNVT
+868 GATTFSDTVT
-878 INGELNY
+878 LSTAGSITYDDGFY
-885 DGGFY
+885 DG

>member
-1 MANITLDARQQ
+1 MANRNLNARQQ

-17 STNFNNANKL
+17 SSNFNSKNAT
-27 YLEGEF
+27 YLEGEI
-33 LVETDTGKVKIGDGT
+33 LIESDTGRVKIADGDTDYKT
-48 LGYKSLPYTIG
+48 LQYTIG
-59 TRVPEGAKFT
+59 TRVPTDAKFT
-69 DTTYTAGTG
+69 DTTYTASGG
-78 LSLNGTSFSIS
+78 LSLSGTTFSIA
-89 NSGVTAGSYGPSQ
+89 NSGVTADTYGPTANVSG
-102 DSSVGFGDSIDVP
+102 SWGTSFTVPSVV
-115 YISVNSRGQITS
+115 VNTKGQVTS
-127 ADSRSITLPAEPTPA
+127 AVDRTVTMPA
-142 SIGAANKIHTHPTR
+142 
-156 DVFKNATDN
+156 
-165 WAGSVSAID
+165 
-174 VPKINSIRSPK
+174 
-185 SAFLPANC
+185 
-193 ITVEYSSNG
+193 
-202 GSTWSD
+202 
-208 YGLTDVQKQDLF
+208 
-220 ALSTSSNIKLSKS
+220 
-233 SPVSTNDCV
+233 
-242 RITIE
+242 
-247 PLDRYVSFDQLYVWF
+247 
-262 STGSHTCALDLE
+262 
-274 RSTIGAKDTF
+274 
-284 SFIRKD
+284 
-290 VPLGGWSGP
+290 
-299 NVINFPYGTF
+299 
-309 GGGTSQTNN
+309 
-318 AYKYRITFKTI
+318 
-329 KLGSSTQSPTISDIR
+329 
-344 FYGENAWIIP
+344 
-354 NDMVKNDYPF
+354 
-364 SWDRDMNVNFPKQ
+364 
-377 LKEQGKRV
+377 
-385 YSENNKPTPDAIG
+385 KPTAADIG

-407 AFNKNFGTTAGT
+407 AFNKNFGTASGT
-419 VCQGND
+419 VCEGD
-425 SRLSNA
+425 DERLSNA

-439 WAKEPNKPTYTP
+439 WAKAATKPTYTP

-458 TAPTSGQVAVFD
+458 AAPASGQVAVFD

-481 TIASSVP
+481 TIATSVP
-488 SGAKFTDTT
+488 ANAEFTDTT
-497 YSAATSTVLG
+497 YNKATDSSLGLVQVGYSTSGKNYAVTLDDSGNAYVNVPWTDSVANNPAITITQNGTSKGSFTLNQTSAETIDLTDTTYSVFEAATSSVAGSTGLVPAPAAGKQTSFLRGDGTWVIPSQPTVNNPTITIKQDGATKGTFTLNQSGDTTIELTDANTTYAQATSTVLG
-507 LVKVGYTESGKNYP
+507 LVKIGYAENGRNYP
-521 VELDADDKMFVNVP
+521 IKLDSLGKMFVNVP

-593 SPGTTAG
+593 SPGTIAG

-614 PDTTYIAGRAIEI
+614 PDTTYTAGRAIEI

-743 NIYLAALFPGTT
+743 NIYLVALFPSTT

-811 LDSGHPSYYLN
+811 LDSSHPSYYLN
-822 ANGTWSLPRGRVYG
+822 ANGSWSLPRGRVYG
-836 VKGEAETD
+836 VKGEAETA

-853 AANVGALALTGGTVS
+853 AANVGALPITGGTVS
-868 GSTTFSNNVT
+868 GATTFSDTVT
-878 INGELNY
+878 LSTAGSITYDDGFY
-885 DGGFY
+885 DG

>member
-127 ADSRSITLPAEPTPA
+127 ADSRSITLPSEPTP
-142 SIGAANKIHTHPTR
+142 
-156 DVFKNATDN
+156 
-165 WAGSVSAID
+165 
-174 VPKINSIRSPK
+174 
-185 SAFLPANC
+185 
-193 ITVEYSSNG
+193 
-202 GSTWSD
+202 
-208 YGLTDVQKQDLF
+208 
-220 ALSTSSNIKLSKS
+220 TS
-233 SPVSTNDCV
+233 
-242 RITIE
+242 
-247 PLDRYVSFDQLYVWF
+247 
-262 STGSHTCALDLE
+262 
-274 RSTIGAKDTF
+274 
-284 SFIRKD
+284 
-290 VPLGGWSGP
+290 
-299 NVINFPYGTF
+299 
-309 GGGTSQTNN
+309 
-318 AYKYRITFKTI
+318 
-329 KLGSSTQSPTISDIR
+329 
-344 FYGENAWIIP
+344 
-354 NDMVKNDYPF
+354 
-364 SWDRDMNVNFPKQ
+364 
-377 LKEQGKRV
+377 
-385 YSENNKPTPDAIG
+385 IG
-398 AEPAFTKNT
+398 AEPAFAKNT
-407 AFNKNFGTTAGT
+407 AFNKNFGSAAGT

-535 WTDTTYSVATVSE
+535 WTDTNTTYSQATSSTLGLIKIGYTESGKNYPIELNTSGQAYVNVPWEDTTYSVFTGATTTAA
-548 DGLMPKIPSSSAQYL
+548 G
-563 NGMGQ
+563 
-568 WSTPPDTKYTN
+568 T
-579 FVGSGSE
+579 
-586 AKSGLVP
+586 SGLVP
-593 SPGTTAG
+593 AP
-600 TTKYLREDGTWSVP
+600 
-614 PDTTYIAGRAIEI
+614 
-627 SQGAISVTSSGVSS
+627 TSGQS
-641 GAYGLTDSTS
+641 
-651 VNIGTSFTVP
+651 
-661 GFVVDQCGR
+661 
-670 LTQAYSRTVTV
+670 
-681 NAPNMTGATTSAA
+681 
-694 GTAGLVPTPT
+694 
-704 AGKPTRYLCSTGEWS
+704 TRYLCSDGEWS
-719 IPTGTIYN
+719 IPTGSVYK
-727 GSTTIS
+727 GSTAIS

-743 NIYLAALFPGTT
+743 NIYLVALFPGTT

-822 ANGTWSLPRGRVYG
+822 ANGTWSAPRGRVYG
-836 VKGEAETD
+836 VKGNAEAA

-853 AANVGALALTGGTVS
+853 AANVGALPITGGTVS
-868 GSTTFSNNVT
+868 GATTFSDTVT
-878 INGELNY
+878 LSTAGSITYDDGFY
-885 DGGFY
+885 DG

>member
-127 ADSRSITLPAEPTPA
+127 ADSRSITLPSEPTP
-142 SIGAANKIHTHPTR
+142 
-156 DVFKNATDN
+156 
-165 WAGSVSAID
+165 
-174 VPKINSIRSPK
+174 
-185 SAFLPANC
+185 
-193 ITVEYSSNG
+193 
-202 GSTWSD
+202 
-208 YGLTDVQKQDLF
+208 
-220 ALSTSSNIKLSKS
+220 TS
-233 SPVSTNDCV
+233 
-242 RITIE
+242 
-247 PLDRYVSFDQLYVWF
+247 
-262 STGSHTCALDLE
+262 
-274 RSTIGAKDTF
+274 
-284 SFIRKD
+284 
-290 VPLGGWSGP
+290 
-299 NVINFPYGTF
+299 
-309 GGGTSQTNN
+309 
-318 AYKYRITFKTI
+318 
-329 KLGSSTQSPTISDIR
+329 
-344 FYGENAWIIP
+344 
-354 NDMVKNDYPF
+354 
-364 SWDRDMNVNFPKQ
+364 
-377 LKEQGKRV
+377 
-385 YSENNKPTPDAIG
+385 IG
-398 AEPAFTKNT
+398 AEPAFAKNT
-407 AFNKNFGTTAGT
+407 AFNKNFGSAAGT

-497 YSAATSTVLG
+497 YSV
-507 LVKVGYTESGKNYP
+507 
-521 VELDADDKMFVNVP
+521 F
-535 WTDTTYSVATVSE
+535 
-548 DGLMPKIPSSSAQYL
+548 
-563 NGMGQ
+563 
-568 WSTPPDTKYTN
+568 
-579 FVGSGSE
+579 
-586 AKSGLVP
+586 
-593 SPGTTAG
+593 
-600 TTKYLREDGTWSVP
+600 
-614 PDTTYIAGRAIEI
+614 
-627 SQGAISVTSSGVSS
+627 
-641 GAYGLTDSTS
+641 
-651 VNIGTSFTVP
+651 
-661 GFVVDQCGR
+661 
-670 LTQAYSRTVTV
+670 
-681 NAPNMTGATTSAA
+681 TGATTTAA
-694 GTAGLVPTPT
+694 GTTGLVPAPT
-704 AGKPTRYLCSTGEWS
+704 TGQSTRYLCSNGEWS
-719 IPTGTIYN
+719 VPQGSIYN

-743 NIYLAALFPGTT
+743 NIYLVALFPGTT

-822 ANGTWSLPRGRVYG
+822 AGGTWSAPRGKVYG
-836 VKGEAETD
+836 VKGNAETA

-853 AANVGALALTGGTVS
+853 AANVGALPITGGTVS
-868 GSTTFSNNVT
+868 GATTFSDTVT
-878 INGELNY
+878 LSTAGSITYDDGFY
-885 DGGFY
+885 DG

>member
-102 DSSVGFGDSIDVP
+102 DSSAEFGDSIDVP

-142 SIGAANKIHTHPTR
+142 SIGAANKIHTHSTR
-156 DVFKNATDN
+156 EVIQNATDN
-165 WAGSVSAID
+165 WEGTVSAID
-174 VPKINSIRSPK
+174 GPKINSIRSPK

-262 STGSHTCALDLE
+262 SISSHTCTLDLE

-309 GGGTSQTNN
+309 GGGASQTNN

-329 KLGSSTQSPTISDIR
+329 KLGSRTTQSPTISDIR
-344 FYGENAWIIP
+344 FYGNNAWSIP
-354 NDMVKNDYPF
+354 NDMVRSDYPF

-385 YSENNKPTPDAIG
+385 YSENNKPTLDAIG
-398 AEPAFTKNT
+398 AEPAFAKNT
-407 AFNKNFGTTAGT
+407 AFNKNFGSAAGT

-458 TAPTSGQVAVFD
+458 TVPTSGQVAVFD

-497 YSAATSTVLG
+497 YSAATSTALG

-535 WTDTTYSVATVSE
+535 WTDTNTTYSQATSSTLGLIKIGYTESGKNYPIELNTSGQAYVNVPWEDTTYSVFTGATTTAA
-548 DGLMPKIPSSSAQYL
+548 G
-563 NGMGQ
+563 
-568 WSTPPDTKYTN
+568 T
-579 FVGSGSE
+579 
-586 AKSGLVP
+586 SGLVP
-593 SPGTTAG
+593 AP
-600 TTKYLREDGTWSVP
+600 
-614 PDTTYIAGRAIEI
+614 
-627 SQGAISVTSSGVSS
+627 TSGQS
-641 GAYGLTDSTS
+641 
-651 VNIGTSFTVP
+651 
-661 GFVVDQCGR
+661 
-670 LTQAYSRTVTV
+670 
-681 NAPNMTGATTSAA
+681 
-694 GTAGLVPTPT
+694 
-704 AGKPTRYLCSTGEWS
+704 TRYLCSTGKWS

-727 GSTTIS
+727 GSTAIS

-743 NIYLAALFPGTT
+743 NIYLVALFPGTT

-822 ANGTWSLPRGRVYG
+822 ANGTWSAPRGRVYG
-836 VKGEAETD
+836 VKGNAETA

-853 AANVGALALTGGTVS
+853 AANVGALPITGGTVS
-868 GSTTFSNNVT
+868 GATTFSDTVT
-878 INGELNY
+878 LSTAGSITY
-885 DGGFY
+885 DDGFY

>member
-127 ADSRSITLPAEPTPA
+127 ADSRSITLPSEPTP
-142 SIGAANKIHTHPTR
+142 
-156 DVFKNATDN
+156 
-165 WAGSVSAID
+165 
-174 VPKINSIRSPK
+174 
-185 SAFLPANC
+185 
-193 ITVEYSSNG
+193 
-202 GSTWSD
+202 
-208 YGLTDVQKQDLF
+208 
-220 ALSTSSNIKLSKS
+220 TS
-233 SPVSTNDCV
+233 
-242 RITIE
+242 
-247 PLDRYVSFDQLYVWF
+247 
-262 STGSHTCALDLE
+262 
-274 RSTIGAKDTF
+274 
-284 SFIRKD
+284 
-290 VPLGGWSGP
+290 
-299 NVINFPYGTF
+299 
-309 GGGTSQTNN
+309 
-318 AYKYRITFKTI
+318 
-329 KLGSSTQSPTISDIR
+329 
-344 FYGENAWIIP
+344 
-354 NDMVKNDYPF
+354 
-364 SWDRDMNVNFPKQ
+364 
-377 LKEQGKRV
+377 
-385 YSENNKPTPDAIG
+385 IG
-398 AEPAFTKNT
+398 AEPAFAKNT
-407 AFNKNFGTTAGT
+407 AFNKNFGSAAGT

-535 WTDTTYSVATVSE
+535 WTDTNTTYSQATSSTLGLIKIGYTESGKNYPIELNTSGQAYVNVPWEDTTYSVFTGATTTAA
-548 DGLMPKIPSSSAQYL
+548 G
-563 NGMGQ
+563 
-568 WSTPPDTKYTN
+568 T
-579 FVGSGSE
+579 
-586 AKSGLVP
+586 SGLVP
-593 SPGTTAG
+593 AP
-600 TTKYLREDGTWSVP
+600 
-614 PDTTYIAGRAIEI
+614 
-627 SQGAISVTSSGVSS
+627 TSGQS
-641 GAYGLTDSTS
+641 
-651 VNIGTSFTVP
+651 
-661 GFVVDQCGR
+661 
-670 LTQAYSRTVTV
+670 
-681 NAPNMTGATTSAA
+681 
-694 GTAGLVPTPT
+694 
-704 AGKPTRYLCSTGEWS
+704 TRYLCSTGEWS

-727 GSTTIS
+727 GSTAIS
-733 VKPSTTDGEY
+733 VKPSTTYGEY
-743 NIYLAALFPGTT
+743 NIYLVALFPGTT

-822 ANGTWSLPRGRVYG
+822 ANGTWSAPRGRVYG
-836 VKGEAETD
+836 VKGNAETA

-853 AANVGALALTGGTVS
+853 AANVGALPITGGTVS
-868 GSTTFSNNVT
+868 GATTFSDTVT
-878 INGELNY
+878 LSTAGSITYDDGFY
-885 DGGFY
+885 DG

>member
-127 ADSRSITLPAEPTPA
+127 ADSRSITLPSEPTP
-142 SIGAANKIHTHPTR
+142 
-156 DVFKNATDN
+156 
-165 WAGSVSAID
+165 
-174 VPKINSIRSPK
+174 
-185 SAFLPANC
+185 
-193 ITVEYSSNG
+193 
-202 GSTWSD
+202 
-208 YGLTDVQKQDLF
+208 
-220 ALSTSSNIKLSKS
+220 TS
-233 SPVSTNDCV
+233 
-242 RITIE
+242 
-247 PLDRYVSFDQLYVWF
+247 
-262 STGSHTCALDLE
+262 
-274 RSTIGAKDTF
+274 
-284 SFIRKD
+284 
-290 VPLGGWSGP
+290 
-299 NVINFPYGTF
+299 
-309 GGGTSQTNN
+309 
-318 AYKYRITFKTI
+318 
-329 KLGSSTQSPTISDIR
+329 
-344 FYGENAWIIP
+344 
-354 NDMVKNDYPF
+354 
-364 SWDRDMNVNFPKQ
+364 
-377 LKEQGKRV
+377 
-385 YSENNKPTPDAIG
+385 IG
-398 AEPAFTKNT
+398 AEPAFAKNT
-407 AFNKNFGTTAGT
+407 AFNKNFGSAAGT

-425 SRLSNA
+425 SRLFNA

-439 WAKEPNKPTYTP
+439 WAKKPNKPTYTP

-535 WTDTTYSVATVSE
+535 WTDTNTTYSQATSSTLGLIKIGYTESGKNYPIELNTFGQAYVNVPWEDTTYSVFTGATTTAA
-548 DGLMPKIPSSSAQYL
+548 G
-563 NGMGQ
+563 
-568 WSTPPDTKYTN
+568 T
-579 FVGSGSE
+579 
-586 AKSGLVP
+586 SGLVP
-593 SPGTTAG
+593 AP
-600 TTKYLREDGTWSVP
+600 
-614 PDTTYIAGRAIEI
+614 
-627 SQGAISVTSSGVSS
+627 TSGQS
-641 GAYGLTDSTS
+641 
-651 VNIGTSFTVP
+651 
-661 GFVVDQCGR
+661 
-670 LTQAYSRTVTV
+670 
-681 NAPNMTGATTSAA
+681 
-694 GTAGLVPTPT
+694 
-704 AGKPTRYLCSTGEWS
+704 TRYLCSDGEWS
-719 IPTGTIYN
+719 IPTGSVYK
-727 GSTTIS
+727 GSTAIS

-743 NIYLAALFPGTT
+743 NIYLVALFPGTT

-822 ANGTWSLPRGRVYG
+822 ANGTWSAPRGRVYG
-836 VKGEAETD
+836 VKGNAETA
-844 YREGQVNIT
+844 YREGQVNLT
-853 AANVGALALTGGTVS
+853 AANIGALPITGGTVS
-868 GSTTFSNNVT
+868 GATTFSDTVT
-878 INGELNY
+878 LSTAGSITYDDGFY
-885 DGGFY
+885 DG

>member
-127 ADSRSITLPAEPTPA
+127 ADSRSITLPSEPTP
-142 SIGAANKIHTHPTR
+142 
-156 DVFKNATDN
+156 
-165 WAGSVSAID
+165 
-174 VPKINSIRSPK
+174 
-185 SAFLPANC
+185 
-193 ITVEYSSNG
+193 
-202 GSTWSD
+202 
-208 YGLTDVQKQDLF
+208 
-220 ALSTSSNIKLSKS
+220 TS
-233 SPVSTNDCV
+233 
-242 RITIE
+242 
-247 PLDRYVSFDQLYVWF
+247 
-262 STGSHTCALDLE
+262 
-274 RSTIGAKDTF
+274 
-284 SFIRKD
+284 
-290 VPLGGWSGP
+290 
-299 NVINFPYGTF
+299 
-309 GGGTSQTNN
+309 
-318 AYKYRITFKTI
+318 
-329 KLGSSTQSPTISDIR
+329 
-344 FYGENAWIIP
+344 
-354 NDMVKNDYPF
+354 
-364 SWDRDMNVNFPKQ
+364 
-377 LKEQGKRV
+377 
-385 YSENNKPTPDAIG
+385 IG
-398 AEPAFTKNT
+398 AEPAFAKNT
-407 AFNKNFGTTAGT
+407 AFNKNFGSAAGT

-535 WTDTTYSVATVSE
+535 WTDTNTTYSQATSSTLGLIKIGYTESGKNYPVELNTSGQAYVNVPWTDTTYSVFTGATTTAA
-548 DGLMPKIPSSSAQYL
+548 G
-563 NGMGQ
+563 
-568 WSTPPDTKYTN
+568 T
-579 FVGSGSE
+579 
-586 AKSGLVP
+586 SGLVP
-593 SPGTTAG
+593 AP
-600 TTKYLREDGTWSVP
+600 
-614 PDTTYIAGRAIEI
+614 
-627 SQGAISVTSSGVSS
+627 TSGQS
-641 GAYGLTDSTS
+641 
-651 VNIGTSFTVP
+651 
-661 GFVVDQCGR
+661 
-670 LTQAYSRTVTV
+670 
-681 NAPNMTGATTSAA
+681 
-694 GTAGLVPTPT
+694 
-704 AGKPTRYLCSTGEWS
+704 TRYLCSDGEWS
-719 IPTGTIYN
+719 IPTGSIYK
-727 GSTTIS
+727 GSTAIS

-743 NIYLAALFPGTT
+743 NIYLVALFPGTT

-822 ANGTWSLPRGRVYG
+822 ANGTWSAPRGRVYG
-836 VKGEAETD
+836 VKGNAETA

-853 AANVGALALTGGTVS
+853 AANVGALPITGGTVS
-868 GSTTFSNNVT
+868 GATTFSDTVT
-878 INGELNY
+878 LSTAGSITYDDGFY
-885 DGGFY
+885 DG

>member
-127 ADSRSITLPAEPTPA
+127 ADSRSITLPSEPTP
-142 SIGAANKIHTHPTR
+142 
-156 DVFKNATDN
+156 
-165 WAGSVSAID
+165 
-174 VPKINSIRSPK
+174 
-185 SAFLPANC
+185 
-193 ITVEYSSNG
+193 
-202 GSTWSD
+202 
-208 YGLTDVQKQDLF
+208 
-220 ALSTSSNIKLSKS
+220 TS
-233 SPVSTNDCV
+233 
-242 RITIE
+242 
-247 PLDRYVSFDQLYVWF
+247 
-262 STGSHTCALDLE
+262 
-274 RSTIGAKDTF
+274 
-284 SFIRKD
+284 
-290 VPLGGWSGP
+290 
-299 NVINFPYGTF
+299 
-309 GGGTSQTNN
+309 
-318 AYKYRITFKTI
+318 
-329 KLGSSTQSPTISDIR
+329 
-344 FYGENAWIIP
+344 
-354 NDMVKNDYPF
+354 
-364 SWDRDMNVNFPKQ
+364 
-377 LKEQGKRV
+377 
-385 YSENNKPTPDAIG
+385 IG
-398 AEPAFTKNT
+398 AEPAFAKNT
-407 AFNKNFGTTAGT
+407 AFNKNFGTAAGT
-419 VCQGND
+419 VCQGDD

-458 TAPTSGQVAVFD
+458 TVPTSGQVAVFD

-497 YSAATSTVLG
+497 YSAATSTALG
-507 LVKVGYTESGKNYP
+507 LVKVGYTESGRNYP

-535 WTDTTYSVATVSE
+535 WTDTNTTYSQATSSTLGLIKIGYTESGKNYPIELNTSGQAFVNVPWTDTTYSVATTSAN
-548 DGLMPKIPSSSAQYL
+548 GLMSSDDKTKLDGIADNANNYSLPVATSSVRGGIKIGYTESGKNYPVELSNEQAYV
-563 NGMGQ
+563 NVP
-568 WSTPPDTKYTN
+568 WEDTTYSVFT
-579 FVGSGSE
+579 GATTTAAGT
-586 AKSGLVP
+586 SGLVP
-593 SPGTTAG
+593 AP
-600 TTKYLREDGTWSVP
+600 
-614 PDTTYIAGRAIEI
+614 
-627 SQGAISVTSSGVSS
+627 TSGQS
-641 GAYGLTDSTS
+641 
-651 VNIGTSFTVP
+651 
-661 GFVVDQCGR
+661 
-670 LTQAYSRTVTV
+670 
-681 NAPNMTGATTSAA
+681 
-694 GTAGLVPTPT
+694 
-704 AGKPTRYLCSTGEWS
+704 TRYLCSDGEWS
-719 IPTGTIYN
+719 IPTGSIYK
-727 GSTTIS
+727 GSTAIS

-743 NIYLAALFPGTT
+743 NIYLVALFPGTT

-811 LDSGHPSYYLN
+811 LDSSHPSYYLN
-822 ANGTWSLPRGRVYG
+822 ANGTWSAPRGKVYG
-836 VKGEAETD
+836 VKGNAEIA

-853 AANVGALALTGGTVS
+853 AANVGALPITGGTVS
-868 GSTTFSNNVT
+868 GATTFSDTVT
-878 INGELNY
+878 LSTAGSITYDDGFY
-885 DGGFY
+885 DG

>member
-127 ADSRSITLPAEPTPA
+127 ADSRSITLPSEPTP
-142 SIGAANKIHTHPTR
+142 
-156 DVFKNATDN
+156 
-165 WAGSVSAID
+165 
-174 VPKINSIRSPK
+174 
-185 SAFLPANC
+185 
-193 ITVEYSSNG
+193 
-202 GSTWSD
+202 
-208 YGLTDVQKQDLF
+208 
-220 ALSTSSNIKLSKS
+220 TS
-233 SPVSTNDCV
+233 
-242 RITIE
+242 
-247 PLDRYVSFDQLYVWF
+247 
-262 STGSHTCALDLE
+262 
-274 RSTIGAKDTF
+274 
-284 SFIRKD
+284 
-290 VPLGGWSGP
+290 
-299 NVINFPYGTF
+299 
-309 GGGTSQTNN
+309 
-318 AYKYRITFKTI
+318 
-329 KLGSSTQSPTISDIR
+329 
-344 FYGENAWIIP
+344 
-354 NDMVKNDYPF
+354 
-364 SWDRDMNVNFPKQ
+364 
-377 LKEQGKRV
+377 
-385 YSENNKPTPDAIG
+385 IG
-398 AEPAFTKNT
+398 AEPAFAKNT
-407 AFNKNFGTTAGT
+407 AFNKNFGSAAGT

-458 TAPTSGQVAVFD
+458 TVPTSGQVAVFD

-535 WTDTTYSVATVSE
+535 WTDTNTTYSQATSGTLGLIKIGYTESGKNYPIELNTSGQAYVNVPWEDTTYSV
-548 DGLMPKIPSSSAQYL
+548 
-563 NGMGQ
+563 
-568 WSTPPDTKYTN
+568 
-579 FVGSGSE
+579 F
-586 AKSGLVP
+586 
-593 SPGTTAG
+593 
-600 TTKYLREDGTWSVP
+600 
-614 PDTTYIAGRAIEI
+614 
-627 SQGAISVTSSGVSS
+627 
-641 GAYGLTDSTS
+641 
-651 VNIGTSFTVP
+651 
-661 GFVVDQCGR
+661 
-670 LTQAYSRTVTV
+670 
-681 NAPNMTGATTSAA
+681 TGATTTVA
-694 GTAGLVPTPT
+694 GTNGLVPAPT
-704 AGKPTRYLCSTGEWS
+704 SGQSTRYLCSDGTWS
-719 IPTGTIYN
+719 IPTGSIYK
-727 GSTTIS
+727 GSTAIS

-743 NIYLAALFPGTT
+743 NIYLVALFPGTT

-822 ANGTWSLPRGRVYG
+822 ANGTWSAPRGRVYG
-836 VKGEAETD
+836 VKGNAETA

-853 AANVGALALTGGTVS
+853 AANVGALPITGGTVS
-868 GSTTFSNNVT
+868 GATTFSDTVT
-878 INGELNY
+878 LSTAGSITYDDGFY
-885 DGGFY
+885 DG

>member
-127 ADSRSITLPAEPTPA
+127 ADSRSITLP
-142 SIGAANKIHTHPTR
+142 S
-156 DVFKNATDN
+156 
-165 WAGSVSAID
+165 
-174 VPKINSIRSPK
+174 
-185 SAFLPANC
+185 
-193 ITVEYSSNG
+193 
-202 GSTWSD
+202 
-208 YGLTDVQKQDLF
+208 
-220 ALSTSSNIKLSKS
+220 
-233 SPVSTNDCV
+233 
-242 RITIE
+242 
-247 PLDRYVSFDQLYVWF
+247 
-262 STGSHTCALDLE
+262 
-274 RSTIGAKDTF
+274 
-284 SFIRKD
+284 
-290 VPLGGWSGP
+290 
-299 NVINFPYGTF
+299 
-309 GGGTSQTNN
+309 
-318 AYKYRITFKTI
+318 
-329 KLGSSTQSPTISDIR
+329 
-344 FYGENAWIIP
+344 
-354 NDMVKNDYPF
+354 
-364 SWDRDMNVNFPKQ
+364 
-377 LKEQGKRV
+377 
-385 YSENNKPTPDAIG
+385 KPTPTSIG
-398 AEPAFTKNT
+398 AEPAFAKNT
-407 AFNKNFGTTAGT
+407 AFNKNFGSAAGT

-535 WTDTTYSVATVSE
+535 WTDTNTTYSQATSSTLGLIKIGYTESGKNYPIELNTSGQAYVNVPWEDTTYSVFTGATTTAA
-548 DGLMPKIPSSSAQYL
+548 G
-563 NGMGQ
+563 
-568 WSTPPDTKYTN
+568 T
-579 FVGSGSE
+579 
-586 AKSGLVP
+586 SGLVP
-593 SPGTTAG
+593 AP
-600 TTKYLREDGTWSVP
+600 
-614 PDTTYIAGRAIEI
+614 
-627 SQGAISVTSSGVSS
+627 TSGQS
-641 GAYGLTDSTS
+641 
-651 VNIGTSFTVP
+651 
-661 GFVVDQCGR
+661 
-670 LTQAYSRTVTV
+670 
-681 NAPNMTGATTSAA
+681 
-694 GTAGLVPTPT
+694 
-704 AGKPTRYLCSTGEWS
+704 TRYLCSTGEWS
-719 IPTGTIYN
+719 IPTGSIYK
-727 GSTTIS
+727 GSTAIS

-743 NIYLAALFPGTT
+743 NIYLVALFPGTT

-797 GALASSSAPGLCPK
+797 GALASGSAPGLCPK
-811 LDSGHPSYYLN
+811 LDSAHPSYYLN
-822 ANGTWSLPRGRVYG
+822 ANGSWSLPRGRVYG
-836 VKGEAETD
+836 VKGEAETG

>member
-127 ADSRSITLPAEPTPA
+127 ADNRSITLPSEPTP
-142 SIGAANKIHTHPTR
+142 
-156 DVFKNATDN
+156 
-165 WAGSVSAID
+165 
-174 VPKINSIRSPK
+174 
-185 SAFLPANC
+185 
-193 ITVEYSSNG
+193 
-202 GSTWSD
+202 
-208 YGLTDVQKQDLF
+208 
-220 ALSTSSNIKLSKS
+220 TS
-233 SPVSTNDCV
+233 
-242 RITIE
+242 
-247 PLDRYVSFDQLYVWF
+247 
-262 STGSHTCALDLE
+262 
-274 RSTIGAKDTF
+274 
-284 SFIRKD
+284 
-290 VPLGGWSGP
+290 
-299 NVINFPYGTF
+299 
-309 GGGTSQTNN
+309 
-318 AYKYRITFKTI
+318 
-329 KLGSSTQSPTISDIR
+329 
-344 FYGENAWIIP
+344 
-354 NDMVKNDYPF
+354 
-364 SWDRDMNVNFPKQ
+364 
-377 LKEQGKRV
+377 
-385 YSENNKPTPDAIG
+385 IG
-398 AEPAFTKNT
+398 AEPAFAKNT
-407 AFNKNFGTTAGT
+407 AFNKNFGSAAGT

-458 TAPTSGQVAVFD
+458 TVPTSGQVAVFD

-497 YSAATSTVLG
+497 YSAATSTALG
-507 LVKVGYTESGKNYP
+507 LVKVGYTESGRNYP

-535 WTDTTYSVATVSE
+535 WTDTNTTYSQATSSTLGLIKIGYTESGKNYPIELNTSGQAFVNVPWEDTTYSV
-548 DGLMPKIPSSSAQYL
+548 
-563 NGMGQ
+563 
-568 WSTPPDTKYTN
+568 
-579 FVGSGSE
+579 F
-586 AKSGLVP
+586 
-593 SPGTTAG
+593 
-600 TTKYLREDGTWSVP
+600 
-614 PDTTYIAGRAIEI
+614 
-627 SQGAISVTSSGVSS
+627 
-641 GAYGLTDSTS
+641 
-651 VNIGTSFTVP
+651 
-661 GFVVDQCGR
+661 
-670 LTQAYSRTVTV
+670 
-681 NAPNMTGATTSAA
+681 TGATTSAA

-719 IPTGTIYN
+719 IPTGTVYN

-743 NIYLAALFPGTT
+743 NIYLVALFPGTT

-811 LDSGHPSYYLN
+811 LDSSHPSYYLN
-822 ANGTWSLPRGRVYG
+822 ANGNWSLPRGRVYG
-836 VKGEAETD
+836 VKGDAETD

-853 AANVGALALTGGTVS
+853 AANIGALSLSSGGTVA
-868 GSTTFSNNVT
+868 GATTFSSDVT
-878 INGELNY
+878 ISGELNY

>member
-102 DSSVGFGDSIDVP
+102 DSSVGFGESIDVP

-127 ADSRSITLPAEPTPA
+127 ADSRSITLP
-142 SIGAANKIHTHPTR
+142 S
-156 DVFKNATDN
+156 
-165 WAGSVSAID
+165 
-174 VPKINSIRSPK
+174 
-185 SAFLPANC
+185 
-193 ITVEYSSNG
+193 
-202 GSTWSD
+202 
-208 YGLTDVQKQDLF
+208 
-220 ALSTSSNIKLSKS
+220 
-233 SPVSTNDCV
+233 
-242 RITIE
+242 
-247 PLDRYVSFDQLYVWF
+247 
-262 STGSHTCALDLE
+262 
-274 RSTIGAKDTF
+274 
-284 SFIRKD
+284 
-290 VPLGGWSGP
+290 
-299 NVINFPYGTF
+299 
-309 GGGTSQTNN
+309 
-318 AYKYRITFKTI
+318 
-329 KLGSSTQSPTISDIR
+329 
-344 FYGENAWIIP
+344 
-354 NDMVKNDYPF
+354 
-364 SWDRDMNVNFPKQ
+364 
-377 LKEQGKRV
+377 
-385 YSENNKPTPDAIG
+385 KPTPTSIG
-398 AEPAFTKNT
+398 AEPAFAKNT
-407 AFNKNFGTTAGT
+407 AFNKNFGSAAGT

-439 WAKEPNKPTYTP
+439 WAKKPNKPTYTP

-497 YSAATSTVLG
+497 YSAATSTALG
-507 LVKVGYTESGKNYP
+507 LVKVGYTESGRNYP

-535 WTDTTYSVATVSE
+535 WTDTNTTYSQATSSKLGLIKIGYTESGKNYPIELNTSGQAFVNVPWTDTTYSV
-548 DGLMPKIPSSSAQYL
+548 
-563 NGMGQ
+563 
-568 WSTPPDTKYTN
+568 
-579 FVGSGSE
+579 F
-586 AKSGLVP
+586 
-593 SPGTTAG
+593 
-600 TTKYLREDGTWSVP
+600 
-614 PDTTYIAGRAIEI
+614 
-627 SQGAISVTSSGVSS
+627 
-641 GAYGLTDSTS
+641 
-651 VNIGTSFTVP
+651 
-661 GFVVDQCGR
+661 
-670 LTQAYSRTVTV
+670 
-681 NAPNMTGATTSAA
+681 TGATTTAA
-694 GTAGLVPTPT
+694 GTTGLVPAPT
-704 AGKPTRYLCSTGEWS
+704 TGQSTRYLCSNGEWS
-719 IPTGTIYN
+719 VPQGSIYN
-727 GSTTIS
+727 GSTAIS
-733 VKPSTTDGEY
+733 VKPSTVDGEY
-743 NIYLAALFPGTT
+743 NIYLVALFPGTT

-822 ANGTWSLPRGRVYG
+822 ANGTWSAPRGKVYG
-836 VKGEAETD
+836 VKGNAETA

-853 AANVGALALTGGTVS
+853 AANVGALPITGGTVS
-868 GSTTFSNNVT
+868 GATTFSDTVT
-878 INGELNY
+878 LSTAGSITYDDGFY
-885 DGGFY
+885 DG

>member
-17 STNFNNANKL
+17 SANFNNANKL

-127 ADSRSITLPAEPTPA
+127 ADSRSITLPSEPTP
-142 SIGAANKIHTHPTR
+142 
-156 DVFKNATDN
+156 
-165 WAGSVSAID
+165 
-174 VPKINSIRSPK
+174 
-185 SAFLPANC
+185 
-193 ITVEYSSNG
+193 
-202 GSTWSD
+202 
-208 YGLTDVQKQDLF
+208 
-220 ALSTSSNIKLSKS
+220 TS
-233 SPVSTNDCV
+233 
-242 RITIE
+242 
-247 PLDRYVSFDQLYVWF
+247 
-262 STGSHTCALDLE
+262 
-274 RSTIGAKDTF
+274 
-284 SFIRKD
+284 
-290 VPLGGWSGP
+290 
-299 NVINFPYGTF
+299 
-309 GGGTSQTNN
+309 
-318 AYKYRITFKTI
+318 
-329 KLGSSTQSPTISDIR
+329 
-344 FYGENAWIIP
+344 
-354 NDMVKNDYPF
+354 
-364 SWDRDMNVNFPKQ
+364 
-377 LKEQGKRV
+377 
-385 YSENNKPTPDAIG
+385 IG
-398 AEPAFTKNT
+398 AEPAFAKNT
-407 AFNKNFGTTAGT
+407 AFNKNFGSAAGT

-497 YSAATSTVLG
+497 YSAATSTALG
-507 LVKVGYTESGKNYP
+507 LVKVGYTESGRNYP

-535 WTDTTYSVATVSE
+535 WTDTNTTYSQATSSTLGLIKIGYTESGKNYPIELNTSGQAYVNVPWEDTTYSVFTGATTTAA
-548 DGLMPKIPSSSAQYL
+548 G
-563 NGMGQ
+563 
-568 WSTPPDTKYTN
+568 T
-579 FVGSGSE
+579 
-586 AKSGLVP
+586 SGLVP
-593 SPGTTAG
+593 AP
-600 TTKYLREDGTWSVP
+600 
-614 PDTTYIAGRAIEI
+614 
-627 SQGAISVTSSGVSS
+627 TSGQS
-641 GAYGLTDSTS
+641 
-651 VNIGTSFTVP
+651 
-661 GFVVDQCGR
+661 
-670 LTQAYSRTVTV
+670 
-681 NAPNMTGATTSAA
+681 
-694 GTAGLVPTPT
+694 
-704 AGKPTRYLCSTGEWS
+704 TRYLCSDGEWS
-719 IPTGTIYN
+719 IPTGSVYK
-727 GSTTIS
+727 GSTAIS

-743 NIYLAALFPGTT
+743 NIYLVALFPGTT

-811 LDSGHPSYYLN
+811 LDSSHPSYYLN
-822 ANGTWSLPRGRVYG
+822 ANGNWSLPRGRVYG

>member
-1 MANITLDARQQ
+1 MANRNLNARQQ

-17 STNFNNANKL
+17 SSNFNSKNAT
-27 YLEGEF
+27 YLEGEI
-33 LVETDTGKVKIGDGT
+33 LIESDTGRVKIADGDT
-48 LGYKSLPYTIG
+48 DYKTLPYTIG
-59 TRVPEGAKFT
+59 VRVPTDAKFT
-69 DTTYTAGTG
+69 DTTYTASGG
-78 LSLNGTSFSIS
+78 LSLSGTTFSIA
-89 NSGVTAGSYGPSQ
+89 NSGVTADTYGPTANVSG
-102 DSSVGFGDSIDVP
+102 SWGTSFTVPSVV
-115 YISVNSRGQITS
+115 VNTRGQVTS
-127 ADSRSITLPAEPTPA
+127 AVDRTVTMPA
-142 SIGAANKIHTHPTR
+142 
-156 DVFKNATDN
+156 
-165 WAGSVSAID
+165 
-174 VPKINSIRSPK
+174 
-185 SAFLPANC
+185 
-193 ITVEYSSNG
+193 
-202 GSTWSD
+202 
-208 YGLTDVQKQDLF
+208 
-220 ALSTSSNIKLSKS
+220 
-233 SPVSTNDCV
+233 
-242 RITIE
+242 
-247 PLDRYVSFDQLYVWF
+247 
-262 STGSHTCALDLE
+262 
-274 RSTIGAKDTF
+274 
-284 SFIRKD
+284 
-290 VPLGGWSGP
+290 
-299 NVINFPYGTF
+299 
-309 GGGTSQTNN
+309 
-318 AYKYRITFKTI
+318 
-329 KLGSSTQSPTISDIR
+329 
-344 FYGENAWIIP
+344 
-354 NDMVKNDYPF
+354 
-364 SWDRDMNVNFPKQ
+364 
-377 LKEQGKRV
+377 
-385 YSENNKPTPDAIG
+385 KPTAADIG

-407 AFNKNFGTTAGT
+407 AFNKNFGTAAGT
-419 VCQGND
+419 VCEGD
-425 SRLSNA
+425 DERLSNA

-439 WAKEPNKPTYTP
+439 WAKAATKPTYTP

-481 TIASSVP
+481 TIATSVP
-488 SGAKFTDTT
+488 ANAEFTDTT
-497 YSAATSTVLG
+497 YSKATDSSLGLVQVGYTTSGKNYAVTLDTSGNAYVNVPWTDSVANNPTITITQNGTSKGSFTLNQTSAETIDLTDTTYSVFEAATSSVAGSTGLVPAPAAGKQTSFLRGDGTWVIPSQPTVNNPTITIKQDGATKGTFTLNQSGDATIELTDANTTYAQATSTVLG
-507 LVKVGYTESGKNYP
+507 LVKIGYAENGRNYP
-521 VELDADDKMFVNVP
+521 IKLDSLGKMFVNVP

-593 SPGTTAG
+593 SPGTIAG

-627 SQGAISVTSSGVSS
+627 SQGAISVTNSGVSS

-661 GFVVDQCGR
+661 GFVVDQYGR
-670 LTQAYSRTVTV
+670 LTQAYSKTVTV

-743 NIYLAALFPGTT
+743 NIYLVALFPGTT

-811 LDSGHPSYYLN
+811 LDSSHPSYYLN
-822 ANGTWSLPRGRVYG
+822 ANGNWSLPRGRVYG

-853 AANVGALALTGGTVS
+853 AANVGALSLTGGTVS